1 MRKRSKRLCSL
12 LMALVMA
19 LSLLPTAVFAAEP
32 AEQTYVK
39 VTQKEELVTGKY
51 VLVASNGYALGALD
65 GTWITAVQPTVN
77 EDKIVNP
84 ESGVWTLTVGKD
96 GVQLTD
102 AAGKTVAPSG
112 SNNNGIKNAEYN
124 WAVEFADGKFQFKG
138 TGDDTVTLASNE
150 KSGNKFRAYK
160 NTTASGYPHEF
171 TLYKL
176 ETAEQE
182 KVATPTANVA
192 DGAEIEVGTKIEFS
206 CTTEGAKLY
215 YKTAG
220 TEYQEY
226 TGAIEATQ
234 IETYTVKATK
244 DGMADSDELTVS
256 VKVYQLVDKYVKADT
271 IDTGDRVVIYNAKNG
286 KIMTT
291 EATVYNDKDQ
301 LKSAAATVADG
312 VLSTEAENAAVLTVT
327 KDENDKYS
335 FATVDKYLY
344 MDNTHVRLVDEKGE
358 NTLFQL
364 ETATDGWF
372 IKADTA
378 NYNGKAQYME
388 FYADVF
394 TVFGMNSSKADIYTF
409 QFYKLTQEKNFIGGL
424 VPPPTPDPDPEPEEP
439 LFKDGEKVVIY
450 NPANMKAL
458 SSEYSGHYNTGV
470 DVTLT
475 NGKLTG
481 YTDAEVWTVGVNAD
495 GSYTFSTAEG
505 KKLSMGASYGSTP
518 LDDVNTA
525 WKITEAKTT
534 GCYYIQNAVRGNYL
548 EWYAEKG
555 NWSSFSSIGDNELL
569 FAQAFYRVQQSGIVT
584 SLSDGDTVVVF
595 NPANKKALSTEYDG
609 YYNKG
614 TDVTLADGKLSGYT
628 KADIWTVGVNEDGS
642 YTFSTAEG
650 KKLSM
655 GASYGSTPLDD
666 VNTAW
671 NVTAAKTEN
680 CFYIQNAVR
689 GNYLEWFAEKGNWS
703 SYNKISDEELFA
715 QQFYLVV
722 DDGAS
727 DQPFGDLPK
736 AGDMVVLYNQSAKGV
751 LAAQDANESP
761 SILGVSAEV
770 KDGKAIPANGGVV
783 FTVEANGEYLR
794 FRNETYGYLCSNG
807 TGNNAFYSKE
817 ASEDAD
823 WTVTDCS
830 GGVGGY
836 QMESRTAKFNGKYS
850 QFLEYF
856 SESYKTYSMNK
867 ATDYTIY
874 SFFFYPV
881 AEGVNVTGGIVNAPA
896 VDFGTILDAY
906 VGMDYTL
913 SFTVDAV
920 FGVQDL
926 TAKLGEE
933 ELTVT
938 KNGDA
943 YAVTIPVAMVTG
955 NKLTVTVSGTD
966 TKGVAFEGI
975 AVITVKDEPVIANVT
990 PVQGAETGESKR
1002 PAISAE
1008 IVNAGE
1014 NASVTMVLNGKTVE
1028 AAFDGKKITYTP
1040 AADLADGKVTV
1051 TVTVE
1056 RADGKKAE
1064 KTWSFTVG
1072 EAQYQL
1078 YFGQLHSHTQY
1089 SDGAGSL
1096 EDALA
1101 YVKALPAQDNVQFV
1115 AYTDHSNYFDK
1126 SGAAN
1131 PEGALYDMSKATEYS
1146 QETWKSYKDAVA
1158 AFNAEN
1164 AGKLVALAGFEMTW
1178 SGGPGHIN
1186 TFNTPGI
1193 VSRNN
1198 TTLNNKTGDAGMKA
1212 YYALLS
1218 QAEGADSISQFNHPG
1233 TTFGTFQ
1240 DFAYWDA
1247 VIDSRMYL
1255 VEVGNGEGQVGAGG
1269 YYPSYSEYIKA
1280 LDKGWH
1286 LAPSNNQDNHKG
1298 RWGNANDARD
1308 VILTDD
1314 FSEEGIY
1321 AALRAMR
1328 VYATE
1333 DKNLEIGYTV
1343 NGEMLGSTI
1352 SEVPEKLN
1360 FEISFYDPDKTES
1373 ISKVEL
1379 VVNSGKVAQSWS
1391 GAELAKGS
1399 VSVTLD
1405 PDYSY
1410 YFVRVTEGDGDIAV
1424 TAPVWV
1430 GETLK
1435 LGISDVTCS
1444 AATPVTDEE
1453 VTLTTTLFNSETSD
1467 ATIKSLTYTIGDKTI
1482 GEDTAAGTLEASSTK
1497 SVTFQYTPTAARMT
1511 TITVTV
1517 VLEQNGKEYTFT
1529 KDISLDVLDA
1539 DKLVYIGID
1548 ASHYNE
1554 YVAGNYK
1561 DSMGNFGALAAEY
1574 DVRTVQLNSSEE
1586 LIAACGNAKYKALI
1600 LTAPSRR
1607 LAAAQTDP
1615 RTYSE
1620 AELAAIAAF
1629 NAAGGTVILAGW
1641 SDNYENYDVIQN
1653 NSSIKH
1659 MAATQNDVLAA
1670 LGSHLRISDDAT
1682 YDDVRSAADG
1692 VDKWRLYF
1700 SDYNMENP
1708 LTDGV
1713 IYDAEH
1719 PYDKLYTERF
1729 SHYGGASIYAVDET
1743 GNAVSALPATVSP
1756 VVYGHATTYSVDVD
1770 SDGLGGAGTPKY
1782 TYAENDSRLMVMA
1795 TEQLEGK
1802 GLIVVSGAAFMSNF
1816 EVQAQVDNGA
1826 EKNYSN
1832 YRICENLVSLFNQAE
1847 ITPIAE
1853 VQAEKDEGVRFTIEG
1868 VVTSNASGYDKA
1880 TAFFDCIYVQDA
1892 TAGINAFPVA
1902 GEYKIGDVVRITG
1915 STSSYQGERQIAVK
1929 KIVKIGETTPVA
1941 PKAVTAAQLADQGFL
1956 GSLVTVEGTATKIE
1970 YANGLIQTIMVRDSS
1985 GKEARIF
1992 IDGYITTDKDVAN
2005 AEVGCRV
2012 KATGLASYDNTF
2024 VLADGTPV
2032 YQRIRIRDRADVVCT
2047 AGGGVTPVTPVTP
2060 TQPGLP
2066 FTDVSK
2072 GEWYY
2077 DGVNDLYR
2085 RGIMDGTTETLFAP
2099 SQGLSRGQLAMIFYR
2114 MAGEPEV
2121 TAKDT
2126 YSDVP
2131 AGLWCAKAVTWAS
2144 ANGLVLGYEDG
2155 TFRPDQPV
2163 QRQQLVAML
2172 FRYAAFCGMSAV
2184 TLEENLLS
2192 FQDVGAV
2199 SGYARPAMNWAVGQG
2214 ILLGSENYLMPRE
2227 QATRAQVAMVLHR
2240 YLTLLG

>member
-51 VLVASNGYALGALD
+51 VLVASNDYALGVLD
-65 GTWITAVQPTVN
+65 NGWITAVQPTVDEN
-77 EDKIVNP
+77 KIVNP
-84 ESGVWTLTVGKD
+84 ESGVWTLTVGKN

-102 AAGKTVAPSG
+102 AAGKTVAPKG
-112 SNNNGIKNAEYN
+112 GNANGIQEGTYN
-124 WAVEFADGKFQFKG
+124 WAMSFADGKFQFKG
-138 TGDDTVTLASNE
+138 TGEDTVTLASNE
-150 KSGNKFRAYK
+150 GAENKFRAYK
-160 NTTASGYPHEF
+160 NSTASGYPHEF

-176 ETAEQE
+176 E
-182 KVATPTANVA
+182 
-192 DGAEIEVGTKIEFS
+192 
-206 CTTEGAKLY
+206 
-215 YKTAG
+215 
-220 TEYQEY
+220 
-226 TGAIEATQ
+226 
-234 IETYTVKATK
+234 
-244 DGMADSDELTVS
+244 
-256 VKVYQLVDKYVKADT
+256 
-271 IDTGDRVVIYNAKNG
+271 
-286 KIMTT
+286 
-291 EATVYNDKDQ
+291 
-301 LKSAAATVADG
+301 AA
-312 VLSTEAENAAVLTVT
+312 
-327 KDENDKYS
+327 
-335 FATVDKYLY
+335 
-344 MDNTHVRLVDEKGE
+344 
-358 NTLFQL
+358 
-364 ETATDGWF
+364 
-372 IKADTA
+372 
-378 NYNGKAQYME
+378 
-388 FYADVF
+388 
-394 TVFGMNSSKADIYTF
+394 
-409 QFYKLTQEKNFIGGL
+409 
-424 VPPPTPDPDPEPEEP
+424 EPERE
-439 LFKDGEKVVIY
+439 
-450 NPANMKAL
+450 
-458 SSEYSGHYNTGV
+458 
-470 DVTLT
+470 
-475 NGKLTG
+475 
-481 YTDAEVWTVGVNAD
+481 
-495 GSYTFSTAEG
+495 
-505 KKLSMGASYGSTP
+505 
-518 LDDVNTA
+518 
-525 WKITEAKTT
+525 
-534 GCYYIQNAVRGNYL
+534 
-548 EWYAEKG
+548 
-555 NWSSFSSIGDNELL
+555 
-569 FAQAFYRVQQSGIVT
+569 SGIV
-584 SLSDGDTVVVF
+584 SAADLRNGDTVVIF
-595 NPANKKALSTEYDG
+595 NPANKKALSTEYKG
-609 YYNKG
+609 FSNKD
-614 TDVTLADGKLSGYT
+614 TNVTLADGKLSGYT
-628 KADIWTVGVNEDGS
+628 EADIWTVGINEDGT
-642 YTFSTAEG
+642 YTFATSDG
-650 KKLSM
+650 GKLSM
-655 GASYGSTPLDD
+655 DTGYASTPLDK
-666 VNTAW
+666 VNDAW
-671 NVTAAKTEN
+671 KIAAAKTDG
-680 CFYIQNAVR
+680 CYYIQNVGR
-689 GNYLEWFAEKGNWS
+689 GNYLEWYADETKWS
-703 SYNKISDEELFA
+703 SYGKIEDGTETLFA

-722 DDGAS
+722 DNGGESPDPEPEPEAGLADGKYIIYNPESGKAMSADATGTYYRAGKDVTVENGKVADPSEDIIWNVSSENGVYTITTADGKKLSMNDEKNSLPLDAANTTWKVEKATTEGCYYIINATRKGNSGDPYYVEWYAS
-727 DQPFGDLPK
+727 TSKGFEEFSTYFYNAANEGIYAMQFIPVEQPLVPDGKYVIYNPGSGKAMSADATGTYYRAGKDITVTDGKVTNPAADLIWNVSSQDGVYTITTASGSKLSMNDEKNSLPLDAANTTWKVEEATTEGCYYIINATRKGSSGDPYYVEWYANASKGFEEFSTYFYNAANEGIYAMQFIPAETSVTPPDTGDLPK
-736 AGDMVVLYNQSAKGV
+736 NGDTVVLYNQSAKGV

-807 TGNNAFYSKE
+807 TGNNAFYSKDF
-817 ASEDAD
+817 SEEGVTTDDAD

-881 AEGVNVTGGIVNAPA
+881 AEGVSVTGGIVNAPA

-920 FGVQDL
+920 FGVRDL

-938 KNGDA
+938 KNEDA
-943 YAVTIPVAMVTG
+943 YAVAIPVAMVTG
-955 NKLTVTVSGTD
+955 DKLTVTVSGTD

-975 AVITVKDEPVIANVT
+975 AVIPVKDEPVITNVT
-990 PVQGAETGESKR
+990 PAQGAETGESKR

-1014 NASVTMVLNGKTVE
+1014 NAGVTMALNGKTVE

-1040 AADLADGKVTV
+1040 TADLADGKVTV

-1164 AGKLVALAGFEMTW
+1164 AGSLVALAGFEMTW

-1198 TTLNNKTGDAGMKA
+1198 TTLNNKTSDAGMKA

-1255 VEVGNGEGQVGAGG
+1255 VEVGNGEGQIGAGG

-1360 FEISFYDPDKTES
+1360 FEISFYDPDKTDS

-1467 ATIKSLTYTIGDKTI
+1467 AEIKSLTYTIGGEVI
-1482 GEDTAAGTLEASSTK
+1482 GEDTTAGTLKASSTTDVEFK
-1497 SVTFQYTPTAARMT
+1497 YTPDKARMT

-1539 DKLVYIGID
+1539 NKLVYIGID

-1574 DVRTVQLNSSEE
+1574 DVRTVQLSSSEE

-1615 RTYSE
+1615 RTYSAE
-1620 AELAAIAAF
+1620 ELAAIKTF
-1629 NAAGGTVILAGW
+1629 NENGGTVILAGW
-1641 SDNYENYDVIQN
+1641 SDNYENYDVIQKN
-1653 NSSIKH
+1653 PAIKH
-1659 MAATQNDVLAA
+1659 MAETQNDVLEA

-2024 VLADGTPV
+2024 VLVDGTPV

>member
-39 VTQKEELVTGKY
+39 VTEAPEDW
-51 VLVASNGYALGALD
+51 S
-65 GTWITAVQPTVN
+65 GTYLIVN
-77 EDKIVNP
+77 EDNNAAFDGSLTALDAVN
-84 ESGVWTLTVGKD
+84 D
-96 GVQLTD
+96 Y
-102 AAGKTVAPSG
+102 KTVTIEEGTISTG
-112 SNNNGIKNAEYN
+112 SNIAFTIAKMDGGYFVKAASGKYIYQDSNTNG
-124 WAVEFADGKFQFKG
+124 
-138 TGDDTVTLASNE
+138 L
-150 KSGNKFRAYK
+150 KSGDTATANTITMNEDGTVNIVSGGAYLRFNANGDQMRFRYYK
-160 NTTASGYPHEF
+160 SSSYTNQQPI

-176 ETAEQE
+176 EA
-182 KVATPTANVA
+182 
-192 DGAEIEVGTKIEFS
+192 
-206 CTTEGAKLY
+206 
-215 YKTAG
+215 
-220 TEYQEY
+220 
-226 TGAIEATQ
+226 
-234 IETYTVKATK
+234 
-244 DGMADSDELTVS
+244 
-256 VKVYQLVDKYVKADT
+256 
-271 IDTGDRVVIYNAKNG
+271 
-286 KIMTT
+286 
-291 EATVYNDKDQ
+291 
-301 LKSAAATVADG
+301 SA
-312 VLSTEAENAAVLTVT
+312 
-327 KDENDKYS
+327 
-335 FATVDKYLY
+335 
-344 MDNTHVRLVDEKGE
+344 
-358 NTLFQL
+358 
-364 ETATDGWF
+364 
-372 IKADTA
+372 
-378 NYNGKAQYME
+378 
-388 FYADVF
+388 
-394 TVFGMNSSKADIYTF
+394 
-409 QFYKLTQEKNFIGGL
+409 
-424 VPPPTPDPDPEPEEP
+424 PERE
-439 LFKDGEKVVIY
+439 
-450 NPANMKAL
+450 
-458 SSEYSGHYNTGV
+458 
-470 DVTLT
+470 
-475 NGKLTG
+475 
-481 YTDAEVWTVGVNAD
+481 
-495 GSYTFSTAEG
+495 
-505 KKLSMGASYGSTP
+505 
-518 LDDVNTA
+518 
-525 WKITEAKTT
+525 
-534 GCYYIQNAVRGNYL
+534 
-548 EWYAEKG
+548 
-555 NWSSFSSIGDNELL
+555 
-569 FAQAFYRVQQSGIVT
+569 SGIV
-584 SLSDGDTVVVF
+584 SAADLRNGDTVVIF
-595 NPANKKALSTEYDG
+595 NPANGKALSTM
-609 YYNKG
+609 YNDFYNNG
-614 TDVTLADGKLSGYT
+614 TDVTLADGELSGYT
-628 KADIWTVGVNEDGS
+628 ATDIWTVGINEDGT
-642 YTFSTAEG
+642 YTFATSEG
-650 KKLSM
+650 KKLAMQDKFSSM
-655 GASYGSTPLDD
+655 PLEDKAATHTD
-666 VNTAW
+666 W
-671 NVTAAKTEN
+671 SVTAVTGKTDTYYIDNVYRAAEAGAK
-680 CFYIQNAVR
+680 
-689 GNYLEWFAEKGNWS
+689 NYRMQWDTGADYLNWS
-703 SYNKISDEELFA
+703 AYNGTGVNFE

-722 DDGAS
+722 DNGGENPDPEPEPEAGLADGKYIIYNPGSGKAMSADATGTYYRAGKDVTVENGKVADPAEDLIWNVSSENGVYTITTADGSKLSMNDEKNSLPLDAVNTTWKVEKATTEGCYYIINATRKGNSGDPYYVEWYAS
-727 DQPFGDLPK
+727 TSKGFEEFSTYFYNAANEGIYAMQFIPVEQPLVPDGKYVIYNPGSGKAMSADATGTYYRAGKDITVTDGKVTNPAADLIWNVSSQDGVYTITTASGSKLSMNDEKNSLPLDAANTTWKVEEATTEGCYYIINATRKGSSGDPYYVEWYANASKGFEEFSTYFYNAANEGIYAMQFIPAETSVTPPDTGDLPK
-736 AGDMVVLYNQSAKGV
+736 NGDTVVLYNQSAKGV

-881 AEGVNVTGGIVNAPA
+881 AEGISVTGGIVNAPA

-955 NKLTVTVSGTD
+955 DKLTVTVSGTD

-975 AVITVKDEPVIANVT
+975 AVIPVKDEPVITNVT
-990 PVQGAETGESKR
+990 PAQGAETGESKR

-1014 NASVTMVLNGKTVE
+1014 NAGVTMALNGKTVE

-1040 AADLADGKVTV
+1040 TADLADGKVTV

-1164 AGKLVALAGFEMTW
+1164 AGSLVALAGFEMTW

-1198 TTLNNKTGDAGMKA
+1198 TTLNNKTSDAGMKA

-1255 VEVGNGEGQVGAGG
+1255 VEVGNGEGQIGAGG

-1360 FEISFYDPDKTES
+1360 FEISFYDPDKTDS

-1410 YFVRVTEGDGDIAV
+1410 YFVRVAEGDGDIAV

-1444 AATPVTDEE
+1444 AATPVTKEE
-1453 VTLTTTLFNSETSD
+1453 LTLTTTLFNSETSD
-1467 ATIKSLTYTIGDKTI
+1467 AEIKSVTYTVGGEVI
-1482 GEDTAAGTLEASSTK
+1482 GEDTTAGTLEASSTK

-1615 RTYSE
+1615 RTYSAE
-1620 AELAAIAAF
+1620 ELAAIAAF

-1653 NSSIKH
+1653 NSNIKH

-1682 YDDVRSAADG
+1682 YDDIRSAADG

-1941 PKAVTAAQLADQGFL
+1941 PKTVTAAQLADQGFL

>member
-39 VTQKEELVTGKY
+39 VTEAPEDWSGTYLIVYETGKLILNGSLDTLDAKNNTVDVTIADAKIIGDY
-51 VLVASNGYALGALD
+51 AKYAFTVEKMENGYAIQSA
-65 GTWITAVQPTVN
+65 
-77 EDKIVNP
+77 
-84 ESGVWTLTVGKD
+84 SGKYISGK
-96 GVQLTD
+96 
-102 AAGKTVAPSG
+102 AG
-112 SNNNGIKNAEYN
+112 SNVLNSGTTQAVNTISMDAGAVSIISDSTALQYNVSGARFRYYRNADQN
-124 WAVEFADGKFQFKG
+124 PPA
-138 TGDDTVTLASNE
+138 
-150 KSGNKFRAYK
+150 
-160 NTTASGYPHEF
+160 
-171 TLYKL
+171 LYKL
-176 ETAEQE
+176 E
-182 KVATPTANVA
+182 
-192 DGAEIEVGTKIEFS
+192 
-206 CTTEGAKLY
+206 
-215 YKTAG
+215 
-220 TEYQEY
+220 
-226 TGAIEATQ
+226 
-234 IETYTVKATK
+234 
-244 DGMADSDELTVS
+244 VS
-256 VKVYQLVDKYVKADT
+256 A
-271 IDTGDRVVIYNAKNG
+271 
-286 KIMTT
+286 
-291 EATVYNDKDQ
+291 
-301 LKSAAATVADG
+301 
-312 VLSTEAENAAVLTVT
+312 
-327 KDENDKYS
+327 
-335 FATVDKYLY
+335 
-344 MDNTHVRLVDEKGE
+344 
-358 NTLFQL
+358 
-364 ETATDGWF
+364 
-372 IKADTA
+372 
-378 NYNGKAQYME
+378 
-388 FYADVF
+388 
-394 TVFGMNSSKADIYTF
+394 
-409 QFYKLTQEKNFIGGL
+409 
-424 VPPPTPDPDPEPEEP
+424 PERE
-439 LFKDGEKVVIY
+439 
-450 NPANMKAL
+450 
-458 SSEYSGHYNTGV
+458 
-470 DVTLT
+470 
-475 NGKLTG
+475 
-481 YTDAEVWTVGVNAD
+481 
-495 GSYTFSTAEG
+495 
-505 KKLSMGASYGSTP
+505 
-518 LDDVNTA
+518 
-525 WKITEAKTT
+525 
-534 GCYYIQNAVRGNYL
+534 
-548 EWYAEKG
+548 
-555 NWSSFSSIGDNELL
+555 
-569 FAQAFYRVQQSGIVT
+569 SGIV
-584 SLSDGDTVVVF
+584 SAADLRNGDTVVIF
-595 NPANKKALSTEYDG
+595 NPANGKALSTM
-609 YYNKG
+609 YNGFYNNG
-614 TDVTLADGKLSGYT
+614 TDVTLADGELSGYT
-628 KADIWTVGVNEDGS
+628 ATDIWTVGINEDGT
-642 YTFSTAEG
+642 YTFATSEG
-650 KKLSM
+650 KKLAMQDKFSSM
-655 GASYGSTPLDD
+655 PLEDKAATHTD
-666 VNTAW
+666 W
-671 NVTAAKTEN
+671 SVTAVTGKTDTYYIDNVYRAAEAGAK
-680 CFYIQNAVR
+680 
-689 GNYLEWFAEKGNWS
+689 NYRMQWDTRADYLNWS
-703 SYNKISDEELFA
+703 AYNGTGANFE

-722 DDGAS
+722 DNGGENPDPEPEPEAGLADGKYIIYNPGSGKAMSADATGTYYRAGKDITVTDGKVTNPAADLIWNVSSQDGVYTITTAS
-727 DQPFGDLPK
+727 GSKLSMNDEKNSLPLDAANTTWKVEEATTEGCYYIINATRKGSSGDPYYVEWYANASKGFEEFSTYFYNAANEGIYAMQFIPAETSVTPPDTGDLPK
-736 AGDMVVLYNQSAKGV
+736 NGDTVVLYNQSAKGV

-881 AEGVNVTGGIVNAPA
+881 AEGISVTGGIVNAPA

-955 NKLTVTVSGTD
+955 DKLTVTVSGTD

-975 AVITVKDEPVIANVT
+975 AVIPVKDEPVITNVT
-990 PVQGAETGESKR
+990 PAQGAETGESKR

-1014 NASVTMVLNGKTVE
+1014 NAGVTMALNGKTVE

-1040 AADLADGKVTV
+1040 TADLADGKVTV

-1164 AGKLVALAGFEMTW
+1164 AGSLVALAGFEMTW

-1198 TTLNNKTGDAGMKA
+1198 TTLNNKTSDAGMKA

-1255 VEVGNGEGQVGAGG
+1255 VEVGNGEGQIGAGG

-1360 FEISFYDPDKTES
+1360 FEISFYDPDKTDS

-1391 GAELAKGS
+1391 GAELVKGS

-1444 AATPVTDEE
+1444 AATPVTKEE
-1453 VTLTTTLFNSETSD
+1453 LTLTTTLFNSETSD
-1467 ATIKSLTYTIGDKTI
+1467 AEIESVTYTVGGEVI
-1482 GEDTAAGTLEASSTK
+1482 GEDTTAGTLEASSTK
-1497 SVTFQYTPTAARMT
+1497 SVTFQYTPTEARMT

-1600 LTAPSRR
+1600 LTVPSRR

-1653 NSSIKH
+1653 NKSIKH

-1941 PKAVTAAQLADQGFL
+1941 PKTVTAAQLADQGFL

>member
-39 VTQKEELVTGKY
+39 VTEAPEDW
-51 VLVASNGYALGALD
+51 S
-65 GTWITAVQPTVN
+65 GTYLIVN
-77 EDKIVNP
+77 EDNNAAFDGSLTALDAVN
-84 ESGVWTLTVGKD
+84 D
-96 GVQLTD
+96 Y
-102 AAGKTVAPSG
+102 KTVTIEEGTISTG
-112 SNNNGIKNAEYN
+112 SNIAFTIAKMDGGYFVKAASGKYIYQDSNTNG
-124 WAVEFADGKFQFKG
+124 
-138 TGDDTVTLASNE
+138 L
-150 KSGNKFRAYK
+150 KSGDTATANTITMNEDGTVNIVSGGAYLRFNANGDQMRFRYYK
-160 NTTASGYPHEF
+160 SSSYTNQQPI

-176 ETAEQE
+176 EA
-182 KVATPTANVA
+182 
-192 DGAEIEVGTKIEFS
+192 
-206 CTTEGAKLY
+206 
-215 YKTAG
+215 
-220 TEYQEY
+220 
-226 TGAIEATQ
+226 
-234 IETYTVKATK
+234 
-244 DGMADSDELTVS
+244 
-256 VKVYQLVDKYVKADT
+256 
-271 IDTGDRVVIYNAKNG
+271 
-286 KIMTT
+286 
-291 EATVYNDKDQ
+291 
-301 LKSAAATVADG
+301 SA
-312 VLSTEAENAAVLTVT
+312 
-327 KDENDKYS
+327 
-335 FATVDKYLY
+335 
-344 MDNTHVRLVDEKGE
+344 
-358 NTLFQL
+358 
-364 ETATDGWF
+364 
-372 IKADTA
+372 
-378 NYNGKAQYME
+378 
-388 FYADVF
+388 
-394 TVFGMNSSKADIYTF
+394 
-409 QFYKLTQEKNFIGGL
+409 
-424 VPPPTPDPDPEPEEP
+424 PERE
-439 LFKDGEKVVIY
+439 
-450 NPANMKAL
+450 
-458 SSEYSGHYNTGV
+458 
-470 DVTLT
+470 
-475 NGKLTG
+475 
-481 YTDAEVWTVGVNAD
+481 
-495 GSYTFSTAEG
+495 
-505 KKLSMGASYGSTP
+505 
-518 LDDVNTA
+518 
-525 WKITEAKTT
+525 
-534 GCYYIQNAVRGNYL
+534 
-548 EWYAEKG
+548 
-555 NWSSFSSIGDNELL
+555 
-569 FAQAFYRVQQSGIVT
+569 SGIV
-584 SLSDGDTVVVF
+584 SAADLRNGDTVVIF
-595 NPANKKALSTEYDG
+595 NPANGKALSTM
-609 YYNKG
+609 YNGFYNNG
-614 TDVTLADGKLSGYT
+614 TDVTLADGELSGYT
-628 KADIWTVGVNEDGS
+628 ATDIWTVGINEDGT
-642 YTFSTAEG
+642 YTFATSEG
-650 KKLSM
+650 KKLAMQDKFSSM
-655 GASYGSTPLDD
+655 PLEDKAAPHTD
-666 VNTAW
+666 W
-671 NVTAAKTEN
+671 SVTAVTGKTDTYYIDNVYRAAEAGAK
-680 CFYIQNAVR
+680 
-689 GNYLEWFAEKGNWS
+689 NYRMQWDTRADYLNWS
-703 SYNKISDEELFA
+703 AYNGTGVNFE

-722 DDGAS
+722 DNGGESPDPEPEPEAGLADGKYIIYNPESGKAMSADATGTYYRAGKDVTVENGKVADPSEDIIWNVSSENGVYTITTADGKKLSMNDEKNSLPLDAANTTWKVEKATTEGCYYIINATRKGNSGDPYYVEWYAS
-727 DQPFGDLPK
+727 TSKGFEEFSTYFYNAANEGIYAMQFIPVEQPLVPDGKYVIYNPGSGKAMSADATGTYYRAGKDITVTDGKVTNPAADLIWNVSSQDGVYTITTASGSKLSMNDEKNSLPLDAANTTWKVEEATTEGCYYIINATRKGSSGDPYYVEWYANASKGFEEFSTYFYNAANEGIYAMQFIPAETSVTPPDTGLPK
-736 AGDMVVLYNQSAKGV
+736 NGDTVVLYNQSAKGV

-770 KDGKAIPANGGVV
+770 KDGKAIPANGGAV

-807 TGNNAFYSKE
+807 TGNNAFYSKDF
-817 ASEDAD
+817 SEEGVTTDDAD

-881 AEGVNVTGGIVNAPA
+881 AEGISVTGGIVNAPA

-920 FGVQDL
+920 FGIAGEL

-990 PVQGAETGESKR
+990 PAQGAETGESKR

-1014 NASVTMVLNGKTVE
+1014 NASVTMVLNGTEVDAVYE
-1028 AAFDGKKITYTP
+1028 NGKITYTP

-1051 TVTVE
+1051 TVSVV
-1056 RADGKKAE
+1056 RADEKTAE

-1164 AGKLVALAGFEMTW
+1164 AGSLVALAGFEMTW

-1198 TTLNNKTGDAGMKA
+1198 TTLNNKTSDAGMKA

-1233 TTFGTFQ
+1233 TTFGTFS

-1360 FEISFYDPDKTES
+1360 FEISFYDPDKTDS

-1391 GAELAKGS
+1391 GAELVKGS

-1444 AATPVTDEE
+1444 AATPVTKEE
-1453 VTLTTTLFNSETSD
+1453 LTLTTTLFNSETSD
-1467 ATIKSLTYTIGDKTI
+1467 AEIKSVTYTVGGEVI
-1482 GEDTAAGTLEASSTK
+1482 GEDTTAGTLEASSTK

-1653 NSSIKH
+1653 NKSIKH

-1941 PKAVTAAQLADQGFL
+1941 PKTVTAAQLADQGFL

>member
-39 VTQKEELVTGKY
+39 VTEAPEDW
-51 VLVASNGYALGALD
+51 S
-65 GTWITAVQPTVN
+65 GTYLIVN
-77 EDKIVNP
+77 EDNNAAFDGSLTALDAVN
-84 ESGVWTLTVGKD
+84 D
-96 GVQLTD
+96 Y
-102 AAGKTVAPSG
+102 KTVTIEEGTISTG
-112 SNNNGIKNAEYN
+112 SNIAFTIAKMDGGYFVKAASGKYIYQDSNTNG
-124 WAVEFADGKFQFKG
+124 
-138 TGDDTVTLASNE
+138 L
-150 KSGNKFRAYK
+150 KSGDTATANTITMNEDGTVNIVSGGAYLRFNANGDQMRFRYYK
-160 NTTASGYPHEF
+160 SSSYTNQQPI

-176 ETAEQE
+176 EA
-182 KVATPTANVA
+182 
-192 DGAEIEVGTKIEFS
+192 
-206 CTTEGAKLY
+206 
-215 YKTAG
+215 
-220 TEYQEY
+220 
-226 TGAIEATQ
+226 
-234 IETYTVKATK
+234 
-244 DGMADSDELTVS
+244 
-256 VKVYQLVDKYVKADT
+256 
-271 IDTGDRVVIYNAKNG
+271 
-286 KIMTT
+286 
-291 EATVYNDKDQ
+291 
-301 LKSAAATVADG
+301 SA
-312 VLSTEAENAAVLTVT
+312 
-327 KDENDKYS
+327 
-335 FATVDKYLY
+335 
-344 MDNTHVRLVDEKGE
+344 
-358 NTLFQL
+358 
-364 ETATDGWF
+364 
-372 IKADTA
+372 
-378 NYNGKAQYME
+378 
-388 FYADVF
+388 
-394 TVFGMNSSKADIYTF
+394 
-409 QFYKLTQEKNFIGGL
+409 
-424 VPPPTPDPDPEPEEP
+424 PERE
-439 LFKDGEKVVIY
+439 
-450 NPANMKAL
+450 
-458 SSEYSGHYNTGV
+458 
-470 DVTLT
+470 
-475 NGKLTG
+475 
-481 YTDAEVWTVGVNAD
+481 
-495 GSYTFSTAEG
+495 
-505 KKLSMGASYGSTP
+505 
-518 LDDVNTA
+518 
-525 WKITEAKTT
+525 
-534 GCYYIQNAVRGNYL
+534 
-548 EWYAEKG
+548 
-555 NWSSFSSIGDNELL
+555 
-569 FAQAFYRVQQSGIVT
+569 SGIV
-584 SLSDGDTVVVF
+584 SAADLRNGDTVVIF
-595 NPANKKALSTEYDG
+595 NPANGKALSTM
-609 YYNKG
+609 YNGFYNNG
-614 TDVTLADGKLSGYT
+614 TDVTLADGELSGYT
-628 KADIWTVGVNEDGS
+628 ATDIWTVGINEDGT
-642 YTFSTAEG
+642 YTFATSEG
-650 KKLSM
+650 KKLAMQDKFSSM
-655 GASYGSTPLDD
+655 PLEDKAATHTD
-666 VNTAW
+666 W
-671 NVTAAKTEN
+671 SVTAVTGKTDTYYIDNVYRAAEAGAK
-680 CFYIQNAVR
+680 
-689 GNYLEWFAEKGNWS
+689 NYRMQWDTRADYLNWS
-703 SYNKISDEELFA
+703 AYNGTGVNFE

-722 DDGAS
+722 DNGGENPDPEPEPEAGLADGKYIIYNPGSGKAMSADATGTYYRAGKDVTVENGKVADPAEDLIWNVSSENGVYTITTADGSKLSMNDEKNSLPLDAANTTWKVEKATTEGCYYIINATRKGNSGDPYYVEWYAS
-727 DQPFGDLPK
+727 TSKGFEEFSTYFYNAANEGIYAMQFIPVEQPLVPDGKYVIYNPGSGKAMSADATGTYYRAGKDITVTDGKVTNPAADLIWNVSSQDGVYTITTASGSKLSMNDEKNSLPLDAANTTWKVEEATTEGCYYIINATRKGSSGDPYYVEWYANASKGFEEFSTYFYNAANEGIYAMQFIPAETSVTPPDTGDLPK
-736 AGDMVVLYNQSAKGV
+736 NGDTVVLYNQSAKGV

-881 AEGVNVTGGIVNAPA
+881 AEGISVTGGIVNAPA

-955 NKLTVTVSGTD
+955 DKLTVTVSGTD

-975 AVITVKDEPVIANVT
+975 AVIPVKDEPVITNVT
-990 PVQGAETGESKR
+990 PAQGAETGESKR

-1014 NASVTMVLNGKTVE
+1014 NAGVTMALNGKTVE

-1040 AADLADGKVTV
+1040 TADLADGKVTV

-1164 AGKLVALAGFEMTW
+1164 AGSLVALAGFEMTW

-1198 TTLNNKTGDAGMKA
+1198 TTLNNKTSDAGMKA

-1255 VEVGNGEGQVGAGG
+1255 VEVGNGEGQIGAGG

-1343 NGEMLGSTI
+1343 NEEMLGSTI

-1360 FEISFYDPDKTES
+1360 FEISFYDPDKTDS

-1444 AATPVTDEE
+1444 AATPVTKEE
-1453 VTLTTTLFNSETSD
+1453 LTLTTTLFNSETSD
-1467 ATIKSLTYTIGDKTI
+1467 AEIKSVTYTVGGEVI
-1482 GEDTAAGTLEASSTK
+1482 GEDTTAGTLEASSTK

-1615 RTYSE
+1615 RTYSAE
-1620 AELAAIAAF
+1620 ELAAIAAF

-1653 NSSIKH
+1653 NKSIKH

-1880 TAFFDCIYVQDA
+1880 TAFFDCIYVQDV

-1941 PKAVTAAQLADQGFL
+1941 PKTVTAAQLADQGFL

>member
-39 VTQKEELVTGKY
+39 VTEAPEDWSGTYLIVYETGKLILNGSLDTLDAKNNTVDVTIADAKIIGDY
-51 VLVASNGYALGALD
+51 AKYAFTVEKMENGYAIQSA
-65 GTWITAVQPTVN
+65 
-77 EDKIVNP
+77 
-84 ESGVWTLTVGKD
+84 SGKYISGK
-96 GVQLTD
+96 
-102 AAGKTVAPSG
+102 AG
-112 SNNNGIKNAEYN
+112 SNVLNSGTTQAVNTISMDAGAVSIISDSTALQYNVSGARFRYYRNADQN
-124 WAVEFADGKFQFKG
+124 PPA
-138 TGDDTVTLASNE
+138 
-150 KSGNKFRAYK
+150 
-160 NTTASGYPHEF
+160 
-171 TLYKL
+171 LYKL
-176 ETAEQE
+176 EA
-182 KVATPTANVA
+182 
-192 DGAEIEVGTKIEFS
+192 
-206 CTTEGAKLY
+206 
-215 YKTAG
+215 
-220 TEYQEY
+220 
-226 TGAIEATQ
+226 
-234 IETYTVKATK
+234 
-244 DGMADSDELTVS
+244 
-256 VKVYQLVDKYVKADT
+256 
-271 IDTGDRVVIYNAKNG
+271 
-286 KIMTT
+286 
-291 EATVYNDKDQ
+291 
-301 LKSAAATVADG
+301 SA
-312 VLSTEAENAAVLTVT
+312 
-327 KDENDKYS
+327 
-335 FATVDKYLY
+335 
-344 MDNTHVRLVDEKGE
+344 
-358 NTLFQL
+358 
-364 ETATDGWF
+364 
-372 IKADTA
+372 
-378 NYNGKAQYME
+378 
-388 FYADVF
+388 
-394 TVFGMNSSKADIYTF
+394 
-409 QFYKLTQEKNFIGGL
+409 
-424 VPPPTPDPDPEPEEP
+424 PERE
-439 LFKDGEKVVIY
+439 
-450 NPANMKAL
+450 
-458 SSEYSGHYNTGV
+458 
-470 DVTLT
+470 
-475 NGKLTG
+475 
-481 YTDAEVWTVGVNAD
+481 
-495 GSYTFSTAEG
+495 
-505 KKLSMGASYGSTP
+505 
-518 LDDVNTA
+518 
-525 WKITEAKTT
+525 
-534 GCYYIQNAVRGNYL
+534 
-548 EWYAEKG
+548 
-555 NWSSFSSIGDNELL
+555 
-569 FAQAFYRVQQSGIVT
+569 SGIV
-584 SLSDGDTVVVF
+584 SAADLRNGDTVVIF
-595 NPANKKALSTEYDG
+595 NPANGKALSTM
-609 YYNKG
+609 YNGFYNNG
-614 TDVTLADGKLSGYT
+614 TDVTLADGELSGYT
-628 KADIWTVGVNEDGS
+628 ATDIWTVGINEDGT
-642 YTFSTAEG
+642 YTFATSEG
-650 KKLSM
+650 KKLAMQDKFSSM
-655 GASYGSTPLDD
+655 PLEDK
-666 VNTAW
+666 TATHTDW
-671 NVTAAKTEN
+671 SVTAVTGKTDTYYIDNVYRAAEAGAK
-680 CFYIQNAVR
+680 
-689 GNYLEWFAEKGNWS
+689 NYRMQWDTRADYLNWS
-703 SYNKISDEELFA
+703 AYNGTGVNFE

-722 DDGAS
+722 DNGGENPDPEPEPEAGLADGKYIIYNPGSGKAMSADATGTYYRAGKDVTVENGKVADPAEDLIWNVSSENGVYTITTADGSKLSMNDEKNSLPLDAANTTWKVEKATTEGCYYIINATRKGNSGDPYYVEWYAS
-727 DQPFGDLPK
+727 TSKGFEEFSTYFYNAANEGIYAMQFIPVEQPLVPDGKYVIYNPGSGKAMSADATGTYYRAGKDITVTDGKVTNPAADLIWNVSSQDGVYTITTASGSKLSMNDEKNSLPLDAANTTWKVEEATTEGCYYIINATRKGSSGDPYYVEWYANASKGFEEFSTYFYNAANEGIYAMQFIPAETSVTPPDTGDLPK
-736 AGDMVVLYNQSAKGV
+736 NGDTVVLYNQSAKGV

-807 TGNNAFYSKE
+807 TGNNAFYSKG

-881 AEGVNVTGGIVNAPA
+881 AEGISVTGGIVNAPA

-955 NKLTVTVSGTD
+955 DKLTVTVSGTD
-966 TKGVAFEGI
+966 TKGVAFGGI
-975 AVITVKDEPVIANVT
+975 AVIPVKDEPVITNVT
-990 PVQGAETGESKR
+990 PAQGAETGESKR

-1014 NASVTMVLNGKTVE
+1014 NAGVTMALNGKTVE

-1040 AADLADGKVTV
+1040 TADLADGKVTV

-1101 YVKALPAQDNVQFV
+1101 YVKALSAQDNVQFV

-1164 AGKLVALAGFEMTW
+1164 AGSLVALAGFEMTW

-1198 TTLNNKTGDAGMKA
+1198 TTLNNKTSDAGMKA

-1255 VEVGNGEGQVGAGG
+1255 VEVGNGEGQIGAGG

-1360 FEISFYDPDKTES
+1360 FEISFYDPDKTDS

-1391 GAELAKGS
+1391 GAELVKGS

-1444 AATPVTDEE
+1444 AATPVTKEE
-1453 VTLTTTLFNSETSD
+1453 LTLTTTLFNSETSD
-1467 ATIKSLTYTIGDKTI
+1467 AEIKSVTYTVGGEVI
-1482 GEDTAAGTLEASSTK
+1482 GEDTTAGTLEASSTK

-1615 RTYSE
+1615 RTYSAE
-1620 AELAAIAAF
+1620 ELAAIAAF

-1653 NSSIKH
+1653 NSHIKH

-1729 SHYGGASIYAVDET
+1729 SLYGGASIYAVDET

-1770 SDGLGGAGTPKY
+1770 KDGLGGAGTPKY

-1802 GLIVVSGAAFMSNF
+1802 GLIVVSGAAFISNF

-1929 KIVKIGETTPVA
+1929 KIVKIGETTPVG

>member
-39 VTQKEELVTGKY
+39 VTEAPEDWSGTYLIVYETGKLILNGSLDTLDAKNNTVDVTIADAKIIGDY
-51 VLVASNGYALGALD
+51 AKYAFTVEKMENGYAIQSA
-65 GTWITAVQPTVN
+65 
-77 EDKIVNP
+77 
-84 ESGVWTLTVGKD
+84 SGKYISGK
-96 GVQLTD
+96 
-102 AAGKTVAPSG
+102 AG
-112 SNNNGIKNAEYN
+112 SNVLNSGTTQAVNTISMDAGAVSIISDSTALQYNVSGARFRYYRNADQN
-124 WAVEFADGKFQFKG
+124 PPA
-138 TGDDTVTLASNE
+138 
-150 KSGNKFRAYK
+150 
-160 NTTASGYPHEF
+160 
-171 TLYKL
+171 LYKL
-176 ETAEQE
+176 EA
-182 KVATPTANVA
+182 
-192 DGAEIEVGTKIEFS
+192 
-206 CTTEGAKLY
+206 
-215 YKTAG
+215 
-220 TEYQEY
+220 
-226 TGAIEATQ
+226 
-234 IETYTVKATK
+234 
-244 DGMADSDELTVS
+244 
-256 VKVYQLVDKYVKADT
+256 
-271 IDTGDRVVIYNAKNG
+271 
-286 KIMTT
+286 
-291 EATVYNDKDQ
+291 
-301 LKSAAATVADG
+301 SA
-312 VLSTEAENAAVLTVT
+312 
-327 KDENDKYS
+327 
-335 FATVDKYLY
+335 
-344 MDNTHVRLVDEKGE
+344 
-358 NTLFQL
+358 
-364 ETATDGWF
+364 
-372 IKADTA
+372 
-378 NYNGKAQYME
+378 
-388 FYADVF
+388 
-394 TVFGMNSSKADIYTF
+394 
-409 QFYKLTQEKNFIGGL
+409 
-424 VPPPTPDPDPEPEEP
+424 PERE
-439 LFKDGEKVVIY
+439 
-450 NPANMKAL
+450 
-458 SSEYSGHYNTGV
+458 
-470 DVTLT
+470 
-475 NGKLTG
+475 
-481 YTDAEVWTVGVNAD
+481 
-495 GSYTFSTAEG
+495 
-505 KKLSMGASYGSTP
+505 
-518 LDDVNTA
+518 
-525 WKITEAKTT
+525 
-534 GCYYIQNAVRGNYL
+534 
-548 EWYAEKG
+548 
-555 NWSSFSSIGDNELL
+555 
-569 FAQAFYRVQQSGIVT
+569 SGIV
-584 SLSDGDTVVVF
+584 SAADLRNGDTVVIF
-595 NPANKKALSTEYDG
+595 NPANGKALSTM
-609 YYNKG
+609 YNDFYNNG
-614 TDVTLADGKLSGYT
+614 TDVTLADGELSGYT
-628 KADIWTVGVNEDGS
+628 ATDIWTVGINEDGT
-642 YTFSTAEG
+642 YTFATSEG
-650 KKLSM
+650 KKLAMQDKFSSM
-655 GASYGSTPLDD
+655 PLEDKAATHTD
-666 VNTAW
+666 W
-671 NVTAAKTEN
+671 SVTAVTGKTDTYYIDNVYRAAEAGAK
-680 CFYIQNAVR
+680 
-689 GNYLEWFAEKGNWS
+689 NYRMQWDTGADYLNWS
-703 SYNKISDEELFA
+703 AYNGTGVNFE

-722 DDGAS
+722 DNGGENPDPEPEPEAGLADGKYIIYNPGSGKAMSADATGTYYRAGKDVTVENGKVADPAEDLIWNVSSENGVYTITTADGSKLSMNDEKNSLPLDAANTTWKVEKATTEGCYYIINATRKGNSGDPYYVEWYAS
-727 DQPFGDLPK
+727 TSKGFEEFSTYFYNAANEGIYAMQFIPVEQPLVPDGKYVIYNPGSGKAMSADATGTYYRAGKDITVTDGKVTNPAADLIWNVSSQDGVYTITTASGSKLSMNDEKNSLPLDAANTTWKVEEATTEGCYYIINATRKGSSGDPYYVEWYANASKGFEEFSTYFYNAANEGIYAMQFIPAETSVTPPDTGDLPK
-736 AGDMVVLYNQSAKGV
+736 NGDTVVLYNQSAKGV

-881 AEGVNVTGGIVNAPA
+881 AEGVSVTGGIVNAPA

-955 NKLTVTVSGTD
+955 DKLTVTVSGTD

-975 AVITVKDEPVIANVT
+975 AVIPVKDEPVITNVT
-990 PVQGAETGESKR
+990 PAQGAETGESKR

-1014 NASVTMVLNGKTVE
+1014 NAGVTMALNGKTVE

-1040 AADLADGKVTV
+1040 TADLADGKVTV

-1164 AGKLVALAGFEMTW
+1164 AGSLVALAGFEMTW

-1198 TTLNNKTGDAGMKA
+1198 TTLNNKTSDAGMKA

-1255 VEVGNGEGQVGAGG
+1255 VEVGNGEGQIGAGG

-1360 FEISFYDPDKTES
+1360 FEISFYDPDKTDS

-1391 GAELAKGS
+1391 GAELVKGS

-1444 AATPVTDEE
+1444 AATPVTKEE
-1453 VTLTTTLFNSETSD
+1453 LTLTTTLFNSETSD
-1467 ATIKSLTYTIGDKTI
+1467 AEIKSVTYTVGGEVI
-1482 GEDTAAGTLEASSTK
+1482 GEDTTAGTLEASSTK

-1615 RTYSE
+1615 RTYSAE
-1620 AELAAIAAF
+1620 ELAAIAAF

-1653 NSSIKH
+1653 NSHIKH

-1682 YDDVRSAADG
+1682 YDDIRSAADG

-1832 YRICENLVSLFNQAE
+1832 YRLCENLVSLFNQAE

-1941 PKAVTAAQLADQGFL
+1941 PKTVTAAQLADQGFL

-2192 FQDVGAV
+2192 FRDVGAV

>member
-39 VTQKEELVTGKY
+39 VTEAPEDW
-51 VLVASNGYALGALD
+51 S
-65 GTWITAVQPTVN
+65 GTYLIVN
-77 EDKIVNP
+77 EDNNAAFDGSLTALDAVN
-84 ESGVWTLTVGKD
+84 D
-96 GVQLTD
+96 Y
-102 AAGKTVAPSG
+102 KTVTIEEGTISTG
-112 SNNNGIKNAEYN
+112 SNIAFTIAKMDGGYFVKAASGKYIYQDSNTNG
-124 WAVEFADGKFQFKG
+124 
-138 TGDDTVTLASNE
+138 L
-150 KSGNKFRAYK
+150 KSGDTATANTITMNEDGTVNIVSGGAYLRFNANGDQMRFRYYK
-160 NTTASGYPHEF
+160 SSSYTNQQPI

-176 ETAEQE
+176 EA
-182 KVATPTANVA
+182 
-192 DGAEIEVGTKIEFS
+192 
-206 CTTEGAKLY
+206 
-215 YKTAG
+215 
-220 TEYQEY
+220 
-226 TGAIEATQ
+226 
-234 IETYTVKATK
+234 
-244 DGMADSDELTVS
+244 
-256 VKVYQLVDKYVKADT
+256 
-271 IDTGDRVVIYNAKNG
+271 
-286 KIMTT
+286 
-291 EATVYNDKDQ
+291 
-301 LKSAAATVADG
+301 SA
-312 VLSTEAENAAVLTVT
+312 
-327 KDENDKYS
+327 
-335 FATVDKYLY
+335 
-344 MDNTHVRLVDEKGE
+344 
-358 NTLFQL
+358 
-364 ETATDGWF
+364 
-372 IKADTA
+372 
-378 NYNGKAQYME
+378 
-388 FYADVF
+388 
-394 TVFGMNSSKADIYTF
+394 
-409 QFYKLTQEKNFIGGL
+409 
-424 VPPPTPDPDPEPEEP
+424 PERE
-439 LFKDGEKVVIY
+439 
-450 NPANMKAL
+450 
-458 SSEYSGHYNTGV
+458 
-470 DVTLT
+470 
-475 NGKLTG
+475 
-481 YTDAEVWTVGVNAD
+481 
-495 GSYTFSTAEG
+495 
-505 KKLSMGASYGSTP
+505 
-518 LDDVNTA
+518 
-525 WKITEAKTT
+525 
-534 GCYYIQNAVRGNYL
+534 
-548 EWYAEKG
+548 
-555 NWSSFSSIGDNELL
+555 
-569 FAQAFYRVQQSGIVT
+569 SGIV
-584 SLSDGDTVVVF
+584 SAADLRNGDTVVIF
-595 NPANKKALSTEYDG
+595 NPANGKAMSTT
-609 YYNKG
+609 YNDFYNNG

-628 KADIWTVGVNEDGS
+628 ATDIWTVGINEDGT
-642 YTFSTAEG
+642 YTFATSEG
-650 KKLSM
+650 KKLAMQDKFSSM
-655 GASYGSTPLDD
+655 PLEDEAATHTD
-666 VNTAW
+666 W
-671 NVTAAKTEN
+671 SVTAVTGKTDTYYIDNVYRAAEAGAK
-680 CFYIQNAVR
+680 
-689 GNYLEWFAEKGNWS
+689 NYRMQWDTRADYLNWS
-703 SYNKISDEELFA
+703 AYNGTGVNFE

-722 DDGAS
+722 DNGGENPDPEPEPEAGLADGKYIIYNPGSGKAMSADATGTYYRAGKDVTVENGKVADPAEDLIWNVSSENGVYTITTADGKKLSMNDEKNSLPLDAANTTWKVEKATTEGCYYIISATRKGSSGDPYYVEWYANTSKGFEEFSTYFYNAANEGIYAMQFIPVEQPLVPDGKYVIYNPGSGKAMSADATGTYYRAGKDITVTDGKVTNPAADLIWNVSSQDGVYTITTAS
-727 DQPFGDLPK
+727 GSKLSMNDEKNSLPLDAANTTWMVEEATTEGCYYIINATRKGSSGDPYYVEWYANASKGFEEFSTYFYNAANEGIYAMQFIPAETSVTPPDTGDLPK
-736 AGDMVVLYNQSAKGV
+736 NGDKVVLYNQSAKGV

-955 NKLTVTVSGTD
+955 DKLTVTVSGTD

-975 AVITVKDEPVIANVT
+975 AVIPVKDEPVITNVT
-990 PVQGAETGESKR
+990 PAQGAETGESKR

-1014 NASVTMVLNGKTVE
+1014 NAGVTMALNGKTVE

-1040 AADLADGKVTV
+1040 TADLADGKVTV

-1164 AGKLVALAGFEMTW
+1164 AGSLVALAGFEMTW

-1186 TFNTPGI
+1186 TFDTPGI

-1255 VEVGNGEGQVGAGG
+1255 VEVGNGEGQIGAGG

-1360 FEISFYDPDKTES
+1360 FEISFYDPDKTDS

-1444 AATPVTDEE
+1444 AATPVTKEE
-1453 VTLTTTLFNSETSD
+1453 LTLTTTLFNSETSD
-1467 ATIKSLTYTIGDKTI
+1467 AEIKSLTYTIGGEVI
-1482 GEDTAAGTLEASSTK
+1482 GEDTTAGTLKASSTTDVEFK
-1497 SVTFQYTPTAARMT
+1497 YTPDKARMT

-1615 RTYSE
+1615 RTYSAE
-1620 AELAAIAAF
+1620 ELAAIAAF

-1653 NSSIKH
+1653 DSNIKH

-1682 YDDVRSAADG
+1682 YDDIRSAADG

-1743 GNAVSALPATVSP
+1743 GNAVSVLPATVSP

>member
-39 VTQKEELVTGKY
+39 VTEAPEDWSGTYLIVYETGKLILNGSLDTLDAKNNTVDVTIADAKIIGDY
-51 VLVASNGYALGALD
+51 AKYAFTVEKMENGYAIQSA
-65 GTWITAVQPTVN
+65 
-77 EDKIVNP
+77 
-84 ESGVWTLTVGKD
+84 SGKYISGK
-96 GVQLTD
+96 
-102 AAGKTVAPSG
+102 AG
-112 SNNNGIKNAEYN
+112 SNVLNSGTTQAVNTISMDAGAVSIISDSTALQYNVSGARFRYYRNADQN
-124 WAVEFADGKFQFKG
+124 PPA
-138 TGDDTVTLASNE
+138 
-150 KSGNKFRAYK
+150 
-160 NTTASGYPHEF
+160 
-171 TLYKL
+171 LYKL
-176 ETAEQE
+176 EA
-182 KVATPTANVA
+182 
-192 DGAEIEVGTKIEFS
+192 
-206 CTTEGAKLY
+206 
-215 YKTAG
+215 
-220 TEYQEY
+220 
-226 TGAIEATQ
+226 
-234 IETYTVKATK
+234 
-244 DGMADSDELTVS
+244 
-256 VKVYQLVDKYVKADT
+256 
-271 IDTGDRVVIYNAKNG
+271 
-286 KIMTT
+286 
-291 EATVYNDKDQ
+291 
-301 LKSAAATVADG
+301 SA
-312 VLSTEAENAAVLTVT
+312 
-327 KDENDKYS
+327 
-335 FATVDKYLY
+335 
-344 MDNTHVRLVDEKGE
+344 
-358 NTLFQL
+358 
-364 ETATDGWF
+364 
-372 IKADTA
+372 
-378 NYNGKAQYME
+378 
-388 FYADVF
+388 
-394 TVFGMNSSKADIYTF
+394 
-409 QFYKLTQEKNFIGGL
+409 
-424 VPPPTPDPDPEPEEP
+424 PERE
-439 LFKDGEKVVIY
+439 
-450 NPANMKAL
+450 
-458 SSEYSGHYNTGV
+458 
-470 DVTLT
+470 
-475 NGKLTG
+475 
-481 YTDAEVWTVGVNAD
+481 
-495 GSYTFSTAEG
+495 
-505 KKLSMGASYGSTP
+505 
-518 LDDVNTA
+518 
-525 WKITEAKTT
+525 
-534 GCYYIQNAVRGNYL
+534 
-548 EWYAEKG
+548 
-555 NWSSFSSIGDNELL
+555 
-569 FAQAFYRVQQSGIVT
+569 SGIV
-584 SLSDGDTVVVF
+584 SAADLQNGDTVVIF
-595 NPANKKALSTEYDG
+595 NPANGKAMSTT
-609 YYNKG
+609 YNDFYNNG

-628 KADIWTVGVNEDGS
+628 ATDIWTVGINEDGT
-642 YTFSTAEG
+642 YTFATSEG
-650 KKLSM
+650 KKLAMQDKFSSM
-655 GASYGSTPLDD
+655 PLEDEAATHTD
-666 VNTAW
+666 W
-671 NVTAAKTEN
+671 SVTAVTGKTDTYYIDNVYRAAEAGAK
-680 CFYIQNAVR
+680 
-689 GNYLEWFAEKGNWS
+689 NYRMQWDTRADYLNWS
-703 SYNKISDEELFA
+703 AYNGTGVNFE

-722 DDGAS
+722 DNGGENPDPEPEPEAGLADGKYIIYNPGSGKAMSADATGTYYRAGKDVTVENGKVADPAEDLIWNVSSENGVYTITTADGKKLSMNDEKNSLPLDAANTTWKVEKATTEGCYYIISATRKGSSGDPYYVEWYANTSKGFEEFSTYFYNAANEGIYAMQFIPVEQPLVPDGKYVIYNPGSGKAMSADATGTYYRAGKDITVTDGKVTNPAADLIWNVSSQDGVYTITTAS
-727 DQPFGDLPK
+727 GSKLSMNDEKNSLPLDAANTTWMVEEATTEGCYYIINATRKGSSGDPYYVEWYANASKGFEEFSTYFYNAANEGIYAMQFIPAETSVTPPDTGLPK
-736 AGDMVVLYNQSAKGV
+736 NGDTVVLYNQSAKGV

-881 AEGVNVTGGIVNAPA
+881 AEGISVTGGIVNAPA

-920 FGVQDL
+920 FGVRDL

-955 NKLTVTVSGTD
+955 DKLTVTVSGTD

-975 AVITVKDEPVIANVT
+975 AVIPVKDEPVITNVT
-990 PVQGAETGESKR
+990 PAQGAETGESKR

-1014 NASVTMVLNGKTVE
+1014 NASVTMALNGKTVE

-1040 AADLADGKVTV
+1040 TADLADGKVTV

-1164 AGKLVALAGFEMTW
+1164 AGSLVALAGFEMTW

-1198 TTLNNKTGDAGMKA
+1198 TTLNNKTSDAGMKA

-1255 VEVGNGEGQVGAGG
+1255 VEVGNGEGQIGAGG

-1360 FEISFYDPDKTES
+1360 FEISFYDPDKTDS

-1391 GAELAKGS
+1391 GAELVKGS

-1444 AATPVTDEE
+1444 AATPVTKEE
-1453 VTLTTTLFNSETSD
+1453 LTLTTTLFNSETSD
-1467 ATIKSLTYTIGDKTI
+1467 AEIESVTYTVGGEVI
-1482 GEDTAAGTLEASSTK
+1482 GEDTTAGTLEASSTK

-1615 RTYSE
+1615 RTYSAE
-1620 AELAAIAAF
+1620 ELAAIAAF

-1653 NSSIKH
+1653 NSNIKH

-1941 PKAVTAAQLADQGFL
+1941 PKTVTAAQLADQGFL

>member
-39 VTQKEELVTGKY
+39 VTEAPEDWSGTYLIVYETGKLILNGSLDTLDAKNNTVDVTIADAKIIGDY
-51 VLVASNGYALGALD
+51 AKYAFTVEKMENGYAIQSA
-65 GTWITAVQPTVN
+65 
-77 EDKIVNP
+77 
-84 ESGVWTLTVGKD
+84 SGKYISGK
-96 GVQLTD
+96 
-102 AAGKTVAPSG
+102 AG
-112 SNNNGIKNAEYN
+112 SNVLNSGTTQAVNTISMDAGAVSIISDSTALQYNVSGARFRYYRNADQN
-124 WAVEFADGKFQFKG
+124 PPA
-138 TGDDTVTLASNE
+138 
-150 KSGNKFRAYK
+150 
-160 NTTASGYPHEF
+160 
-171 TLYKL
+171 LYKL
-176 ETAEQE
+176 E
-182 KVATPTANVA
+182 
-192 DGAEIEVGTKIEFS
+192 
-206 CTTEGAKLY
+206 
-215 YKTAG
+215 
-220 TEYQEY
+220 
-226 TGAIEATQ
+226 
-234 IETYTVKATK
+234 
-244 DGMADSDELTVS
+244 VS
-256 VKVYQLVDKYVKADT
+256 A
-271 IDTGDRVVIYNAKNG
+271 
-286 KIMTT
+286 
-291 EATVYNDKDQ
+291 
-301 LKSAAATVADG
+301 
-312 VLSTEAENAAVLTVT
+312 
-327 KDENDKYS
+327 
-335 FATVDKYLY
+335 
-344 MDNTHVRLVDEKGE
+344 
-358 NTLFQL
+358 
-364 ETATDGWF
+364 
-372 IKADTA
+372 
-378 NYNGKAQYME
+378 
-388 FYADVF
+388 
-394 TVFGMNSSKADIYTF
+394 
-409 QFYKLTQEKNFIGGL
+409 
-424 VPPPTPDPDPEPEEP
+424 PERE
-439 LFKDGEKVVIY
+439 
-450 NPANMKAL
+450 
-458 SSEYSGHYNTGV
+458 
-470 DVTLT
+470 
-475 NGKLTG
+475 
-481 YTDAEVWTVGVNAD
+481 
-495 GSYTFSTAEG
+495 
-505 KKLSMGASYGSTP
+505 
-518 LDDVNTA
+518 
-525 WKITEAKTT
+525 
-534 GCYYIQNAVRGNYL
+534 
-548 EWYAEKG
+548 
-555 NWSSFSSIGDNELL
+555 
-569 FAQAFYRVQQSGIVT
+569 SGIV
-584 SLSDGDTVVVF
+584 SAADLRNGDTVVIF
-595 NPANKKALSTEYDG
+595 NPANGKALSTM
-609 YYNKG
+609 YNGFYNNG
-614 TDVTLADGKLSGYT
+614 TDVTLADGELSGYT
-628 KADIWTVGVNEDGS
+628 ATDIWTVGINEDGT
-642 YTFSTAEG
+642 YTFATSEG
-650 KKLSM
+650 KKLAMQDKFSSM
-655 GASYGSTPLDD
+655 PLEDKAATHTD
-666 VNTAW
+666 W
-671 NVTAAKTEN
+671 SVTAVTGKTDTYYIDNVYRAAEAGAK
-680 CFYIQNAVR
+680 
-689 GNYLEWFAEKGNWS
+689 NYRMQWDTRADYLNWS
-703 SYNKISDEELFA
+703 AYNGTGVNFE

-722 DDGAS
+722 DNGGENPDPEPEPEAGLADGKYIIYNPGSGKAMSADATGTYYRAGKDVTVENGKVADPAEDLIWNVSSENGVYTITTADGSKLSMNDEKNSLPLDAANTTWKVEEATTEGCYYIINATRKGNSGDPYYVEWYAS
-727 DQPFGDLPK
+727 TSKGFEEFSTYFYNAANEDIYAMQFIPVEQPLVPDGKYVIYNPGSGKAMSADATGTYYRAGKDITVTDGKVTNPAADLIWNVSSQDGVYTITTASGSKLSMNDEKNSLPLDAANTTWKVEEATTEGCYYIINATRKGSSGDPYYVEWYANASKGFEEFSTYFYNAANEGIYAMQFIPAETSVTPPDTGDLPK
-736 AGDMVVLYNQSAKGV
+736 NGDTVVLYNQSAKGV

-807 TGNNAFYSKE
+807 TGNNAFYSKG

-881 AEGVNVTGGIVNAPA
+881 AEGISVTGGIVNAPA

-955 NKLTVTVSGTD
+955 DKLTVTVSGTD

-975 AVITVKDEPVIANVT
+975 AVIPVKDEPVITNVT
-990 PVQGAETGESKR
+990 PAQGAETGGSKR

-1014 NASVTMVLNGKTVE
+1014 NAGVTMALNGKTVE
-1028 AAFDGKKITYTP
+1028 VAFDGKKITYTP
-1040 AADLADGKVTV
+1040 TADLADGKVTV

-1164 AGKLVALAGFEMTW
+1164 AGSLVALAGFEMTW

-1198 TTLNNKTGDAGMKA
+1198 TTLNNKTSDAGMKA

-1255 VEVGNGEGQVGAGG
+1255 VEVGNGEGQIGAGG

-1360 FEISFYDPDKTES
+1360 FEISFYDPDKTDS

-1391 GAELAKGS
+1391 GAELVKGS

-1444 AATPVTDEE
+1444 AATPVTKEE
-1453 VTLTTTLFNSETSD
+1453 LTLTTTLFNSETSD
-1467 ATIKSLTYTIGDKTI
+1467 AEIESVTYTVGGEVI
-1482 GEDTAAGTLEASSTK
+1482 GEDTTAGTLEASSTK

-1615 RTYSE
+1615 RTYSAE
-1620 AELAAIAAF
+1620 ELAAIAAF

-1653 NSSIKH
+1653 NSHIKH

-1770 SDGLGGAGTPKY
+1770 KDGLGGAGTPKY

-1832 YRICENLVSLFNQAE
+1832 YRLCENLVSLFNQAE

-1941 PKAVTAAQLADQGFL
+1941 PKTVTAAQLADQGFL

>member
-481 YTDAEVWTVGVNAD
+481 YTDAEVWTVGVN
-495 GSYTFSTAEG
+495 
-505 KKLSMGASYGSTP
+505 
-518 LDDVNTA
+518 
-525 WKITEAKTT
+525 
-534 GCYYIQNAVRGNYL
+534 
-548 EWYAEKG
+548 
-555 NWSSFSSIGDNELL
+555 
-569 FAQAFYRVQQSGIVT
+569 
-584 SLSDGDTVVVF
+584 
-595 NPANKKALSTEYDG
+595 
-609 YYNKG
+609 
-614 TDVTLADGKLSGYT
+614 
-628 KADIWTVGVNEDGS
+628 EDGS

-881 AEGVNVTGGIVNAPA
+881 AEGVSVTGGIVNAPA

-955 NKLTVTVSGTD
+955 DKLTVTVSGTD

-975 AVITVKDEPVIANVT
+975 AVIPVKDEPVITNVT
-990 PVQGAETGESKR
+990 PAQGAETGGSKR

-1014 NASVTMVLNGKTVE
+1014 NAGVTMALNGKTVE

-1040 AADLADGKVTV
+1040 TADLADGKVTV

-1164 AGKLVALAGFEMTW
+1164 AGSLVALAGFEMTW

-1360 FEISFYDPDKTES
+1360 FEISFYDPDKTDS

-1467 ATIKSLTYTIGDKTI
+1467 ATIKSLTYTVGGKTI
-1482 GEDTAAGTLEASSTK
+1482 GEDTTAGTLEASSTK

-1615 RTYSE
+1615 RTYSAE
-1620 AELAAIAAF
+1620 ELAAIKTF
-1629 NAAGGTVILAGW
+1629 NENGGTVILAGW
-1641 SDNYENYDVIQN
+1641 SDNYENYDVIQKN
-1653 NSSIKH
+1653 PAIKH
-1659 MAATQNDVLAA
+1659 MAETQNDVLEA

-2192 FQDVGAV
+2192 FRDVGAV

>member
-39 VTQKEELVTGKY
+39 VTEAPEDWSGTYLIVYETGKLILNGSLDTLDAKNNTVDVTIADAKIIGDY
-51 VLVASNGYALGALD
+51 AKYAFTVEKMENGYAIQSA
-65 GTWITAVQPTVN
+65 
-77 EDKIVNP
+77 
-84 ESGVWTLTVGKD
+84 SGKYISGK
-96 GVQLTD
+96 
-102 AAGKTVAPSG
+102 AG
-112 SNNNGIKNAEYN
+112 SNVLNSGTTQAVNTIRMDAGAVSIISDSTALQYNVSGARFRYYRNADQN
-124 WAVEFADGKFQFKG
+124 PPA
-138 TGDDTVTLASNE
+138 
-150 KSGNKFRAYK
+150 
-160 NTTASGYPHEF
+160 
-171 TLYKL
+171 LYKL
-176 ETAEQE
+176 EA
-182 KVATPTANVA
+182 
-192 DGAEIEVGTKIEFS
+192 
-206 CTTEGAKLY
+206 
-215 YKTAG
+215 
-220 TEYQEY
+220 
-226 TGAIEATQ
+226 
-234 IETYTVKATK
+234 
-244 DGMADSDELTVS
+244 
-256 VKVYQLVDKYVKADT
+256 
-271 IDTGDRVVIYNAKNG
+271 
-286 KIMTT
+286 
-291 EATVYNDKDQ
+291 
-301 LKSAAATVADG
+301 SA
-312 VLSTEAENAAVLTVT
+312 
-327 KDENDKYS
+327 
-335 FATVDKYLY
+335 
-344 MDNTHVRLVDEKGE
+344 
-358 NTLFQL
+358 
-364 ETATDGWF
+364 
-372 IKADTA
+372 
-378 NYNGKAQYME
+378 
-388 FYADVF
+388 
-394 TVFGMNSSKADIYTF
+394 
-409 QFYKLTQEKNFIGGL
+409 
-424 VPPPTPDPDPEPEEP
+424 PERE
-439 LFKDGEKVVIY
+439 
-450 NPANMKAL
+450 
-458 SSEYSGHYNTGV
+458 
-470 DVTLT
+470 
-475 NGKLTG
+475 
-481 YTDAEVWTVGVNAD
+481 
-495 GSYTFSTAEG
+495 
-505 KKLSMGASYGSTP
+505 
-518 LDDVNTA
+518 
-525 WKITEAKTT
+525 
-534 GCYYIQNAVRGNYL
+534 
-548 EWYAEKG
+548 
-555 NWSSFSSIGDNELL
+555 
-569 FAQAFYRVQQSGIVT
+569 SGIV
-584 SLSDGDTVVVF
+584 SAADLRNGDTVVIF
-595 NPANKKALSTEYDG
+595 NPANGKALSTM
-609 YYNKG
+609 YNGFYNNG
-614 TDVTLADGKLSGYT
+614 TDVTLADGELSGYT
-628 KADIWTVGVNEDGS
+628 ATDIWTVGINEDGT
-642 YTFSTAEG
+642 YTFATSEG
-650 KKLSM
+650 KKLAMQDKFSSM
-655 GASYGSTPLDD
+655 PLEDKAATHTD
-666 VNTAW
+666 W
-671 NVTAAKTEN
+671 SVTAVTGKTDTYYIDNVYRAAEAGAK
-680 CFYIQNAVR
+680 
-689 GNYLEWFAEKGNWS
+689 NYRMQWDTRADYLNWS
-703 SYNKISDEELFA
+703 AYNGTGVNFE

-722 DDGAS
+722 DNGGENPDPEPEPEAGLADGKYIIYNPGSGKAMSADATGTYYRAGKDVTVENGKVADPAEDLIWNVSSENGVYTITTADGSKLSMNDEKNSLPLDAANTTWKVEKATTEGCYYIINATRKGNSGDPYYVEWYAS
-727 DQPFGDLPK
+727 TSKGFEEFSTYFYNAANEGIYAMQFIPVEQPLVPDGKYVIYNPGSGKAMSADATGTYYRAGKDITVTDGKVTNPAADLIWNVSSQDGVYTITTASGSKLSMNDEKNSLPLDAANTTWKVEEATTEGCYYIINATRKGSSGDPYYVEWYANASKGFEEFSTYFYNAANEGIYAMQFIPAETSVTPPDTGDLPK
-736 AGDMVVLYNQSAKGV
+736 NGDTVVLYNQSAKGV

-881 AEGVNVTGGIVNAPA
+881 AEGISVTGGIVNAPA

-955 NKLTVTVSGTD
+955 DKLTVTVSGTD

-975 AVITVKDEPVIANVT
+975 AVIPVKDEPVITNVT
-990 PVQGAETGESKR
+990 PAQGAETGESKR

-1014 NASVTMVLNGKTVE
+1014 NAGVTMALNGKTVE

-1040 AADLADGKVTV
+1040 TADLADGKVTV

-1164 AGKLVALAGFEMTW
+1164 AGSLVALAGFEMTW

-1198 TTLNNKTGDAGMKA
+1198 TTLNNKTSDAGMKA

-1255 VEVGNGEGQVGAGG
+1255 VEVGNGEGQIGAGG

-1360 FEISFYDPDKTES
+1360 FEISFYDPDKTDS

-1391 GAELAKGS
+1391 GAELVKGS

-1444 AATPVTDEE
+1444 AATPVTKEE
-1453 VTLTTTLFNSETSD
+1453 LTLTTTLFNSETSD
-1467 ATIKSLTYTIGDKTI
+1467 AEIESVTYTVGGEVI
-1482 GEDTAAGTLEASSTK
+1482 GEDTTAGTLEASSTK

-1600 LTAPSRR
+1600 LTVPSRR

-1653 NSSIKH
+1653 NKSIKH

-1941 PKAVTAAQLADQGFL
+1941 PKTVTAAQLADQGFL
-1956 GSLVTVEGTATKIE
+1956 GSLVTVEGIATKIE

>member
-39 VTQKEELVTGKY
+39 VTEAPEDW
-51 VLVASNGYALGALD
+51 S
-65 GTWITAVQPTVN
+65 GTYLIVN
-77 EDKIVNP
+77 EDNNAAFDGSLTALDAVN
-84 ESGVWTLTVGKD
+84 D
-96 GVQLTD
+96 Y
-102 AAGKTVAPSG
+102 KTVTIEEGTISTG
-112 SNNNGIKNAEYN
+112 SNIAFTIAKMDGGYFVKAASGKYIYQDSNTNG
-124 WAVEFADGKFQFKG
+124 
-138 TGDDTVTLASNE
+138 L
-150 KSGNKFRAYK
+150 KSGDTATANTITMNEDGTVNIVSGGAYLRFNANGDQMRFRYYK
-160 NTTASGYPHEF
+160 SSSYTNQQPI

-176 ETAEQE
+176 EA
-182 KVATPTANVA
+182 
-192 DGAEIEVGTKIEFS
+192 
-206 CTTEGAKLY
+206 
-215 YKTAG
+215 
-220 TEYQEY
+220 
-226 TGAIEATQ
+226 
-234 IETYTVKATK
+234 
-244 DGMADSDELTVS
+244 
-256 VKVYQLVDKYVKADT
+256 
-271 IDTGDRVVIYNAKNG
+271 
-286 KIMTT
+286 
-291 EATVYNDKDQ
+291 
-301 LKSAAATVADG
+301 SA
-312 VLSTEAENAAVLTVT
+312 
-327 KDENDKYS
+327 
-335 FATVDKYLY
+335 
-344 MDNTHVRLVDEKGE
+344 
-358 NTLFQL
+358 
-364 ETATDGWF
+364 
-372 IKADTA
+372 
-378 NYNGKAQYME
+378 
-388 FYADVF
+388 
-394 TVFGMNSSKADIYTF
+394 
-409 QFYKLTQEKNFIGGL
+409 
-424 VPPPTPDPDPEPEEP
+424 PERE
-439 LFKDGEKVVIY
+439 
-450 NPANMKAL
+450 
-458 SSEYSGHYNTGV
+458 
-470 DVTLT
+470 
-475 NGKLTG
+475 
-481 YTDAEVWTVGVNAD
+481 
-495 GSYTFSTAEG
+495 
-505 KKLSMGASYGSTP
+505 
-518 LDDVNTA
+518 
-525 WKITEAKTT
+525 
-534 GCYYIQNAVRGNYL
+534 
-548 EWYAEKG
+548 
-555 NWSSFSSIGDNELL
+555 
-569 FAQAFYRVQQSGIVT
+569 SGIV
-584 SLSDGDTVVVF
+584 SAADLRNGDTVVIF
-595 NPANKKALSTEYDG
+595 NPANGKALSTM
-609 YYNKG
+609 YNGFYNNG
-614 TDVTLADGKLSGYT
+614 TDVTLADGELSGYT
-628 KADIWTVGVNEDGS
+628 ATDIWTVGINEDGT
-642 YTFSTAEG
+642 YTFATSEG
-650 KKLSM
+650 KKLAMQDKFSSM
-655 GASYGSTPLDD
+655 PLEDKAATHTD
-666 VNTAW
+666 W
-671 NVTAAKTEN
+671 SVTAVTGKTDTYYIDNVYRAVEAGAK
-680 CFYIQNAVR
+680 
-689 GNYLEWFAEKGNWS
+689 NYRMQWDTGADYLNWS
-703 SYNKISDEELFA
+703 AYNGTGVNFE

-722 DDGAS
+722 DNGGENPDPEPEPEAGLADGKYIIYNPGSGKAMSADATGTYYRAGKDVTVENGKVADPAEDLIWNVSSENGVYTITTADGSKLSMNDEKNSLPLDAANTTWKVEKATTEGCYYIINATRKGNSGDPYYVEWYAS
-727 DQPFGDLPK
+727 TSKGFEEFSTYFYNAANEGIYAMQFIPVEQPLVPDGKYVIYNPGSGKAMSADATGTYYRAGKDITVTDGKVTNPAADLIWNVSSQDGVYTITTASGSKLSMNDEKNSLPLDAANTTWKVEEATTEGCYYIINATRKGSSGDPYYVEWYANASKGFEEFSTYFYNAANEGIYAMQFIPAETSVTPPDTGDLPK
-736 AGDMVVLYNQSAKGV
+736 NGDTVVLYNQSAKGV

-807 TGNNAFYSKE
+807 TGNNAFYSKDF
-817 ASEDAD
+817 SEEGVTTDDAD

-881 AEGVNVTGGIVNAPA
+881 AEGVSVTGGIVNAPA

-955 NKLTVTVSGTD
+955 DKLTVTVSGTD

-975 AVITVKDEPVIANVT
+975 AVIPVKDEPVITNVT
-990 PVQGAETGESKR
+990 PAQGAETGESKR

-1014 NASVTMVLNGKTVE
+1014 NAGVTMALNGKTVE

-1040 AADLADGKVTV
+1040 TADLADGKVTV

-1164 AGKLVALAGFEMTW
+1164 AGSLVALAGFEMTW

-1198 TTLNNKTGDAGMKA
+1198 TTLNNKTSDAGMKA

-1255 VEVGNGEGQVGAGG
+1255 VEVGNGEGQIGAGG

-1360 FEISFYDPDKTES
+1360 FEISFYDPDKTDS

-1391 GAELAKGS
+1391 GAELVKGS

-1444 AATPVTDEE
+1444 AATPVTKEE
-1453 VTLTTTLFNSETSD
+1453 LTLTTTLFNSETSD
-1467 ATIKSLTYTIGDKTI
+1467 AEIKSVTYTVGGEVI
-1482 GEDTAAGTLEASSTK
+1482 GEDTTAGTLEASSTK

-1615 RTYSE
+1615 RTYSAE
-1620 AELAAIAAF
+1620 ELAAIAAF

-1653 NSSIKH
+1653 NSHIKH

-1682 YDDVRSAADG
+1682 YDDIRSAADG

-1832 YRICENLVSLFNQAE
+1832 YRLCENLVSLFNQAE

-1941 PKAVTAAQLADQGFL
+1941 PKTVTAAQLADQGFL

-2192 FQDVGAV
+2192 FRDVGAV

>member
-39 VTQKEELVTGKY
+39 VTEAPKDWSGTYLIVYETGKLILNGSLDTLDAKNNTVDVTIADAKIIGDY
-51 VLVASNGYALGALD
+51 AKYAFTVEKMENGYAIQSA
-65 GTWITAVQPTVN
+65 
-77 EDKIVNP
+77 
-84 ESGVWTLTVGKD
+84 SGKYISGK
-96 GVQLTD
+96 
-102 AAGKTVAPSG
+102 AG
-112 SNNNGIKNAEYN
+112 SNVLNSGTTQAVNTISMDAGAVSIISDSTALQYNVSGARFRYYRNADQN
-124 WAVEFADGKFQFKG
+124 PPA
-138 TGDDTVTLASNE
+138 
-150 KSGNKFRAYK
+150 
-160 NTTASGYPHEF
+160 
-171 TLYKL
+171 LYKL
-176 ETAEQE
+176 E
-182 KVATPTANVA
+182 
-192 DGAEIEVGTKIEFS
+192 
-206 CTTEGAKLY
+206 
-215 YKTAG
+215 
-220 TEYQEY
+220 
-226 TGAIEATQ
+226 
-234 IETYTVKATK
+234 
-244 DGMADSDELTVS
+244 VS
-256 VKVYQLVDKYVKADT
+256 A
-271 IDTGDRVVIYNAKNG
+271 
-286 KIMTT
+286 
-291 EATVYNDKDQ
+291 
-301 LKSAAATVADG
+301 
-312 VLSTEAENAAVLTVT
+312 
-327 KDENDKYS
+327 
-335 FATVDKYLY
+335 
-344 MDNTHVRLVDEKGE
+344 
-358 NTLFQL
+358 
-364 ETATDGWF
+364 
-372 IKADTA
+372 
-378 NYNGKAQYME
+378 
-388 FYADVF
+388 
-394 TVFGMNSSKADIYTF
+394 
-409 QFYKLTQEKNFIGGL
+409 
-424 VPPPTPDPDPEPEEP
+424 PERE
-439 LFKDGEKVVIY
+439 
-450 NPANMKAL
+450 
-458 SSEYSGHYNTGV
+458 
-470 DVTLT
+470 
-475 NGKLTG
+475 
-481 YTDAEVWTVGVNAD
+481 
-495 GSYTFSTAEG
+495 
-505 KKLSMGASYGSTP
+505 
-518 LDDVNTA
+518 
-525 WKITEAKTT
+525 
-534 GCYYIQNAVRGNYL
+534 
-548 EWYAEKG
+548 
-555 NWSSFSSIGDNELL
+555 
-569 FAQAFYRVQQSGIVT
+569 SGIV
-584 SLSDGDTVVVF
+584 SAADLRNGDTVVIF
-595 NPANKKALSTEYDG
+595 NPANGKALSTM
-609 YYNKG
+609 YNGFYNNG
-614 TDVTLADGKLSGYT
+614 TDVTLADGELSGYT
-628 KADIWTVGVNEDGS
+628 ATDIWTVGINEDGT
-642 YTFSTAEG
+642 YTFATSEG
-650 KKLSM
+650 KKLAMQDKFSSM
-655 GASYGSTPLDD
+655 PLEDKAATHTD
-666 VNTAW
+666 W
-671 NVTAAKTEN
+671 SVTAVTGKTDTYYIDNVYRAAEAGAK
-680 CFYIQNAVR
+680 
-689 GNYLEWFAEKGNWS
+689 NYRMQWDTRADYLNWS
-703 SYNKISDEELFA
+703 AYNGTGVNFE

-722 DDGAS
+722 DNGGENPDPEPEPEAGLADGKYIIYNPGSGKAMSADATGTYYRAGKDVTVENGKVADPAEDLIWNVSSENGVYTITTADGSKLSMNDEKNSLPLDAANTTWKVEKATTEGCYYIINATRKGNSGDPYYVEWYAS
-727 DQPFGDLPK
+727 TSKGFEEFSTYFYNAANEGIYAMQFIPAETSVTPPDTGDLPK
-736 AGDMVVLYNQSAKGV
+736 NGDTVVLYNQSAKGV

-807 TGNNAFYSKE
+807 TGNNAFYSKG

-881 AEGVNVTGGIVNAPA
+881 AEGISVTGGIVNAPA

-955 NKLTVTVSGTD
+955 DKLTVTVSGTD

-975 AVITVKDEPVIANVT
+975 AVIPVKDEPVITNVT
-990 PVQGAETGESKR
+990 PAQGAETGGSKR

-1014 NASVTMVLNGKTVE
+1014 NAGVTMALNGKTVE

-1040 AADLADGKVTV
+1040 TADLADGKVTV

-1096 EDALA
+1096 EDALV

-1164 AGKLVALAGFEMTW
+1164 AGSLVALAGFEMTW

-1198 TTLNNKTGDAGMKA
+1198 TTLNNKTSDAGMKA

-1255 VEVGNGEGQVGAGG
+1255 VEVGNGEGQIGAGG

-1360 FEISFYDPDKTES
+1360 FEISFYDPDKTDS

-1391 GAELAKGS
+1391 GAELVKGS

-1444 AATPVTDEE
+1444 AATPVTKEE
-1453 VTLTTTLFNSETSD
+1453 LTLTTTLFNSETSD
-1467 ATIKSLTYTIGDKTI
+1467 AEIESVTYTVGGEVI
-1482 GEDTAAGTLEASSTK
+1482 GEDTTAGTLEASSTK

-1539 DKLVYIGID
+1539 DKLVCIGID

-1615 RTYSE
+1615 RTYSAE
-1620 AELAAIAAF
+1620 ELAAIAAF

-1653 NSSIKH
+1653 NKSIKH

-1782 TYAENDSRLMVMA
+1782 TYAENDSHLMVMA

-1941 PKAVTAAQLADQGFL
+1941 PKTVTAAQLADQGFL

>member
-39 VTQKEELVTGKY
+39 VTEAPEDWSGTYLIVYETGKLILNGSLDTLDAKNNTVDVTIADAKIIGDY
-51 VLVASNGYALGALD
+51 AKYAFTVEKMENGYAIQSA
-65 GTWITAVQPTVN
+65 
-77 EDKIVNP
+77 
-84 ESGVWTLTVGKD
+84 SGKYISGK
-96 GVQLTD
+96 
-102 AAGKTVAPSG
+102 AG
-112 SNNNGIKNAEYN
+112 SNVLNSGTTQAVNTISMDAGAVSIISDSTALQYNVSGARFRYYRNADQN
-124 WAVEFADGKFQFKG
+124 PPA
-138 TGDDTVTLASNE
+138 
-150 KSGNKFRAYK
+150 
-160 NTTASGYPHEF
+160 
-171 TLYKL
+171 LYKL
-176 ETAEQE
+176 E
-182 KVATPTANVA
+182 
-192 DGAEIEVGTKIEFS
+192 
-206 CTTEGAKLY
+206 
-215 YKTAG
+215 
-220 TEYQEY
+220 
-226 TGAIEATQ
+226 
-234 IETYTVKATK
+234 
-244 DGMADSDELTVS
+244 VS
-256 VKVYQLVDKYVKADT
+256 A
-271 IDTGDRVVIYNAKNG
+271 
-286 KIMTT
+286 
-291 EATVYNDKDQ
+291 
-301 LKSAAATVADG
+301 
-312 VLSTEAENAAVLTVT
+312 
-327 KDENDKYS
+327 
-335 FATVDKYLY
+335 
-344 MDNTHVRLVDEKGE
+344 
-358 NTLFQL
+358 
-364 ETATDGWF
+364 
-372 IKADTA
+372 
-378 NYNGKAQYME
+378 
-388 FYADVF
+388 
-394 TVFGMNSSKADIYTF
+394 
-409 QFYKLTQEKNFIGGL
+409 
-424 VPPPTPDPDPEPEEP
+424 PERE
-439 LFKDGEKVVIY
+439 
-450 NPANMKAL
+450 
-458 SSEYSGHYNTGV
+458 
-470 DVTLT
+470 
-475 NGKLTG
+475 
-481 YTDAEVWTVGVNAD
+481 
-495 GSYTFSTAEG
+495 
-505 KKLSMGASYGSTP
+505 
-518 LDDVNTA
+518 
-525 WKITEAKTT
+525 
-534 GCYYIQNAVRGNYL
+534 
-548 EWYAEKG
+548 
-555 NWSSFSSIGDNELL
+555 
-569 FAQAFYRVQQSGIVT
+569 SGIV
-584 SLSDGDTVVVF
+584 SAADLRNGDTVVIF
-595 NPANKKALSTEYDG
+595 NPANGKALSTM
-609 YYNKG
+609 YNGFYNNG
-614 TDVTLADGKLSGYT
+614 TDVTLADGELSGYT
-628 KADIWTVGVNEDGS
+628 ATDIWTVGINEDGT
-642 YTFSTAEG
+642 YTFATSEG
-650 KKLSM
+650 KKLAMQDKFSSM
-655 GASYGSTPLDD
+655 PLEDKAATHTD
-666 VNTAW
+666 W
-671 NVTAAKTEN
+671 SVTAVTGKTDTYYIDNVYRAAEAGAK
-680 CFYIQNAVR
+680 
-689 GNYLEWFAEKGNWS
+689 NYRMQWDTRADYLNWS
-703 SYNKISDEELFA
+703 AYNGTGVNFE

-722 DDGAS
+722 DNGGENPDPEPEPEAGLADGKYIIYNPGSGKAMSADATGTYYRAGKDVTVENGKVADPAEDLIWNVSSENGVYTITTADGSKLSMNDEKNSLPLDAANTTWKVEKATTEGCYYIINATRKGNSGDPYYVEWYAS
-727 DQPFGDLPK
+727 TSKGFEEFSTYFYNAANEGIYAMQFIPVEQPLVPDGKYVIYNPGSGKAMSADATGTYYRAGKDITVTDGKVTNPAADLIWNVSSQDGVYTITTASGSKLSMNDEKNSLPLDAANTTWKVEEATTDGCYYIINATRKGSSGDPYYVEWYANASKGFEEFSTYFYNAANEGIYAMQFIPAETSVTPPDTGDLPK
-736 AGDMVVLYNQSAKGV
+736 NGDTVVLYNQSAKGV

-881 AEGVNVTGGIVNAPA
+881 AEGISVTGGIVNAPA

-955 NKLTVTVSGTD
+955 DKLTVTVSGTD

-975 AVITVKDEPVIANVT
+975 AVIPVKDEPVITNVT
-990 PVQGAETGESKR
+990 PAQGAETGESKR

-1014 NASVTMVLNGKTVE
+1014 NAGVTMALNGKTVE

-1040 AADLADGKVTV
+1040 TADLADGKVTV

-1164 AGKLVALAGFEMTW
+1164 AGSLVALAGFEMTW

-1198 TTLNNKTGDAGMKA
+1198 TTLNNKTSDAGMKA

-1255 VEVGNGEGQVGAGG
+1255 VEVGNGEGQIGAGG

-1360 FEISFYDPDKTES
+1360 FEISFYDPDKTDS

-1444 AATPVTDEE
+1444 AATPVTKEE
-1453 VTLTTTLFNSETSD
+1453 LTLTTTLFNSETSD
-1467 ATIKSLTYTIGDKTI
+1467 AEIESVTYTVGGEVI
-1482 GEDTAAGTLEASSTK
+1482 GEDTTAGTLEASSTK

-1600 LTAPSRR
+1600 LTVPSRR

-1653 NSSIKH
+1653 NKSIKH

-1941 PKAVTAAQLADQGFL
+1941 PKTVTAAQLADQGFL

>member
-39 VTQKEELVTGKY
+39 VTEAPKDWSGTYLIVYETGKLILNGSLDTLDAKNNTVDVTIADAKIIGDY
-51 VLVASNGYALGALD
+51 AKYAFTVEKMENGYAIQSA
-65 GTWITAVQPTVN
+65 
-77 EDKIVNP
+77 
-84 ESGVWTLTVGKD
+84 SGKYISGK
-96 GVQLTD
+96 
-102 AAGKTVAPSG
+102 AG
-112 SNNNGIKNAEYN
+112 SNVLNSGTTQAVNTISMDAGAVSIISDSTALQYNVSGARFRYYRNADQN
-124 WAVEFADGKFQFKG
+124 PPA
-138 TGDDTVTLASNE
+138 
-150 KSGNKFRAYK
+150 
-160 NTTASGYPHEF
+160 
-171 TLYKL
+171 LYKL
-176 ETAEQE
+176 E
-182 KVATPTANVA
+182 
-192 DGAEIEVGTKIEFS
+192 
-206 CTTEGAKLY
+206 
-215 YKTAG
+215 
-220 TEYQEY
+220 
-226 TGAIEATQ
+226 
-234 IETYTVKATK
+234 
-244 DGMADSDELTVS
+244 VS
-256 VKVYQLVDKYVKADT
+256 A
-271 IDTGDRVVIYNAKNG
+271 
-286 KIMTT
+286 
-291 EATVYNDKDQ
+291 
-301 LKSAAATVADG
+301 
-312 VLSTEAENAAVLTVT
+312 
-327 KDENDKYS
+327 
-335 FATVDKYLY
+335 
-344 MDNTHVRLVDEKGE
+344 
-358 NTLFQL
+358 
-364 ETATDGWF
+364 
-372 IKADTA
+372 
-378 NYNGKAQYME
+378 
-388 FYADVF
+388 
-394 TVFGMNSSKADIYTF
+394 
-409 QFYKLTQEKNFIGGL
+409 
-424 VPPPTPDPDPEPEEP
+424 PERE
-439 LFKDGEKVVIY
+439 
-450 NPANMKAL
+450 
-458 SSEYSGHYNTGV
+458 
-470 DVTLT
+470 
-475 NGKLTG
+475 
-481 YTDAEVWTVGVNAD
+481 
-495 GSYTFSTAEG
+495 
-505 KKLSMGASYGSTP
+505 
-518 LDDVNTA
+518 
-525 WKITEAKTT
+525 
-534 GCYYIQNAVRGNYL
+534 
-548 EWYAEKG
+548 
-555 NWSSFSSIGDNELL
+555 
-569 FAQAFYRVQQSGIVT
+569 SGIV
-584 SLSDGDTVVVF
+584 SAADLRNGDTVVIF
-595 NPANKKALSTEYDG
+595 NPANGKALSTM
-609 YYNKG
+609 YNGFYNNG
-614 TDVTLADGKLSGYT
+614 TDVTLADGELSGYT
-628 KADIWTVGVNEDGS
+628 ATDIWTVGINEDGT
-642 YTFSTAEG
+642 YTFATSEG
-650 KKLSM
+650 KKLAMQDKFSSM
-655 GASYGSTPLDD
+655 PLEDKAATHTD
-666 VNTAW
+666 W
-671 NVTAAKTEN
+671 SVTAVTGKTDIYYIDNVYRAAEAGAK
-680 CFYIQNAVR
+680 
-689 GNYLEWFAEKGNWS
+689 NYRMQWDTRADYLNWS
-703 SYNKISDEELFA
+703 AYNGTGVNFE

-722 DDGAS
+722 DNGGENPDPEPEPEAGLADGKYIIYNPGSGKAMSADATGTYYRAGKDITVTDGKVTNPAADLIWNVSSQDGVYTITTAS
-727 DQPFGDLPK
+727 GSKLSMNDEKNSLPLDAANTTWKVEEATTEGCYYIINATRKGSSGDPYYVEWYANASKGFEEFSTYFYNAANEGIYAMQFIPAETSVTPPDTGDLPK
-736 AGDMVVLYNQSAKGV
+736 NGDTVVLYNQSAKGV

-881 AEGVNVTGGIVNAPA
+881 AEGISVTGGIVNAPA

-938 KNGDA
+938 KNGAA

-955 NKLTVTVSGTD
+955 DKLTVTVSGTD

-975 AVITVKDEPVIANVT
+975 AVIPVKDEPVITNVT
-990 PVQGAETGESKR
+990 PAQGAETGESKR

-1014 NASVTMVLNGKTVE
+1014 NAGVTMALNGKTVE

-1040 AADLADGKVTV
+1040 TADLADGKVTV

-1164 AGKLVALAGFEMTW
+1164 AGSLVALAGFEMTW

-1198 TTLNNKTGDAGMKA
+1198 TTLNNKTSDAGMKA

-1255 VEVGNGEGQVGAGG
+1255 VEVGNGEGQIGAGG

-1360 FEISFYDPDKTES
+1360 FEISFYDPDKTDS

-1391 GAELAKGS
+1391 GAELVKGS

-1444 AATPVTDEE
+1444 AATPVTKEE
-1453 VTLTTTLFNSETSD
+1453 LTLTTTLFNSETSD
-1467 ATIKSLTYTIGDKTI
+1467 AEIKSVTYTVGGEVI
-1482 GEDTAAGTLEASSTK
+1482 GEDTTAGTLEASSTK

-1615 RTYSE
+1615 RTYSAE
-1620 AELAAIAAF
+1620 ELAAIAAF

-1653 NSSIKH
+1653 NKSIKH

-1941 PKAVTAAQLADQGFL
+1941 PKTVTAAQLADQGFL

>member
-39 VTQKEELVTGKY
+39 VTEAPEDWSGTYLIVYETGKLILNGSLDTLDAKNNTVDVTIADAKIIGDY
-51 VLVASNGYALGALD
+51 AKYAFTVEKMENGYAIQSA
-65 GTWITAVQPTVN
+65 
-77 EDKIVNP
+77 
-84 ESGVWTLTVGKD
+84 SGKYISGK
-96 GVQLTD
+96 
-102 AAGKTVAPSG
+102 AG
-112 SNNNGIKNAEYN
+112 SNVLNSGTTQAVNTISMDAGAVSIISDSTALQYNVSGARFRYYRNADQN
-124 WAVEFADGKFQFKG
+124 PPA
-138 TGDDTVTLASNE
+138 
-150 KSGNKFRAYK
+150 
-160 NTTASGYPHEF
+160 
-171 TLYKL
+171 LYKL
-176 ETAEQE
+176 E
-182 KVATPTANVA
+182 
-192 DGAEIEVGTKIEFS
+192 
-206 CTTEGAKLY
+206 
-215 YKTAG
+215 
-220 TEYQEY
+220 
-226 TGAIEATQ
+226 
-234 IETYTVKATK
+234 
-244 DGMADSDELTVS
+244 VS
-256 VKVYQLVDKYVKADT
+256 A
-271 IDTGDRVVIYNAKNG
+271 
-286 KIMTT
+286 
-291 EATVYNDKDQ
+291 
-301 LKSAAATVADG
+301 
-312 VLSTEAENAAVLTVT
+312 
-327 KDENDKYS
+327 
-335 FATVDKYLY
+335 
-344 MDNTHVRLVDEKGE
+344 
-358 NTLFQL
+358 
-364 ETATDGWF
+364 
-372 IKADTA
+372 
-378 NYNGKAQYME
+378 
-388 FYADVF
+388 
-394 TVFGMNSSKADIYTF
+394 
-409 QFYKLTQEKNFIGGL
+409 
-424 VPPPTPDPDPEPEEP
+424 PERE
-439 LFKDGEKVVIY
+439 
-450 NPANMKAL
+450 
-458 SSEYSGHYNTGV
+458 
-470 DVTLT
+470 
-475 NGKLTG
+475 
-481 YTDAEVWTVGVNAD
+481 
-495 GSYTFSTAEG
+495 
-505 KKLSMGASYGSTP
+505 
-518 LDDVNTA
+518 
-525 WKITEAKTT
+525 
-534 GCYYIQNAVRGNYL
+534 
-548 EWYAEKG
+548 
-555 NWSSFSSIGDNELL
+555 
-569 FAQAFYRVQQSGIVT
+569 SGIV
-584 SLSDGDTVVVF
+584 SAADLRNGDTVVIF
-595 NPANKKALSTEYDG
+595 NPANGKALSTM
-609 YYNKG
+609 YNGFYNNG
-614 TDVTLADGKLSGYT
+614 TDVTLADGELSGYT
-628 KADIWTVGVNEDGS
+628 ATDIWTVGINEDGT
-642 YTFSTAEG
+642 YTFATSEG
-650 KKLSM
+650 KKLAMQDKFSSM
-655 GASYGSTPLDD
+655 PLEDKAATHTD
-666 VNTAW
+666 W
-671 NVTAAKTEN
+671 SVTAVTGKTDTYYIDNVYRAAEAGAK
-680 CFYIQNAVR
+680 
-689 GNYLEWFAEKGNWS
+689 NYRMQWDTRADYLNWS
-703 SYNKISDEELFA
+703 AYNGTGVNFE

-722 DDGAS
+722 DNGGENPDPEPEPEAGLADGKYIIYNPGSGKAMSADATGTYYRAGKDVTVENGKVADPAEDLIWNVSSENGVYTITTADGSKLSMNDEKNSLPLDAANTTWKVEKATTEGCYYIINATRKGNSGDPYYVEWYAS
-727 DQPFGDLPK
+727 TSKGFEEFSTYFYNAANEGIYAMQFIPVEQPLVPDGKYVIYNPGSGKAMSADATGTYYRAGKDITVTDGKVTNPAADLIWNVSSQDGVYTITTASGSKLSMNDEKNSLPLDAANTTWKVEEATTEGCYYIINATRKGSSGDPYYVEWYANASKGFEEFSTYFYNAANEGIYAMQFIPAETSVTPPDTGDLPK
-736 AGDMVVLYNQSAKGV
+736 NGDTVVLYNQSAKGV
-751 LAAQDANESP
+751 LAAQDTNESP

-807 TGNNAFYSKE
+807 TGNNAFYSKG

-881 AEGVNVTGGIVNAPA
+881 AEGISVTGGIVNAPA

-955 NKLTVTVSGTD
+955 DKLTVTVSGTD

-975 AVITVKDEPVIANVT
+975 AVISVKDEPVITNVT
-990 PVQGAETGESKR
+990 PAQGAETGESKR

-1014 NASVTMVLNGKTVE
+1014 NAGVTMALNGKTVE

-1040 AADLADGKVTV
+1040 TADLADGKVTV

-1164 AGKLVALAGFEMTW
+1164 AGSLVALAGFEMTW

-1198 TTLNNKTGDAGMKA
+1198 TTLNNKTSDAGMKA

-1255 VEVGNGEGQVGAGG
+1255 VEVGNGEGQIGAGG

-1360 FEISFYDPDKTES
+1360 FEISFYDPDKTDS

-1391 GAELAKGS
+1391 GAELVKGS

-1444 AATPVTDEE
+1444 AATPVTKEE
-1453 VTLTTTLFNSETSD
+1453 LTLTTTLFNSETSD
-1467 ATIKSLTYTIGDKTI
+1467 AEIKSVTYTVGGEVI
-1482 GEDTAAGTLEASSTK
+1482 GEDTTAGTLEASSTK

-1600 LTAPSRR
+1600 LTVPSRR

-1653 NSSIKH
+1653 NKSIKH

-1941 PKAVTAAQLADQGFL
+1941 PKTVTAAQLADQGFL

>member
-39 VTQKEELVTGKY
+39 VTEAPEDW
-51 VLVASNGYALGALD
+51 S
-65 GTWITAVQPTVN
+65 GTYLIVN
-77 EDKIVNP
+77 EDNNAAFDGSLTALDAVN
-84 ESGVWTLTVGKD
+84 D
-96 GVQLTD
+96 Y
-102 AAGKTVAPSG
+102 KTVTIEEGTISTG
-112 SNNNGIKNAEYN
+112 SNIAFTIAKMDGGYFVKAASGKYIYQDSNTNG
-124 WAVEFADGKFQFKG
+124 
-138 TGDDTVTLASNE
+138 L
-150 KSGNKFRAYK
+150 KSGDTATANTITMNEDGTVNIVSGGAYLRFNANGDQMRFRYYK
-160 NTTASGYPHEF
+160 SSSYTNQQPI

-176 ETAEQE
+176 EA
-182 KVATPTANVA
+182 
-192 DGAEIEVGTKIEFS
+192 
-206 CTTEGAKLY
+206 
-215 YKTAG
+215 
-220 TEYQEY
+220 
-226 TGAIEATQ
+226 
-234 IETYTVKATK
+234 
-244 DGMADSDELTVS
+244 
-256 VKVYQLVDKYVKADT
+256 
-271 IDTGDRVVIYNAKNG
+271 
-286 KIMTT
+286 
-291 EATVYNDKDQ
+291 
-301 LKSAAATVADG
+301 SA
-312 VLSTEAENAAVLTVT
+312 
-327 KDENDKYS
+327 
-335 FATVDKYLY
+335 
-344 MDNTHVRLVDEKGE
+344 
-358 NTLFQL
+358 
-364 ETATDGWF
+364 
-372 IKADTA
+372 
-378 NYNGKAQYME
+378 
-388 FYADVF
+388 
-394 TVFGMNSSKADIYTF
+394 
-409 QFYKLTQEKNFIGGL
+409 
-424 VPPPTPDPDPEPEEP
+424 PERE
-439 LFKDGEKVVIY
+439 
-450 NPANMKAL
+450 
-458 SSEYSGHYNTGV
+458 
-470 DVTLT
+470 
-475 NGKLTG
+475 
-481 YTDAEVWTVGVNAD
+481 
-495 GSYTFSTAEG
+495 
-505 KKLSMGASYGSTP
+505 
-518 LDDVNTA
+518 
-525 WKITEAKTT
+525 
-534 GCYYIQNAVRGNYL
+534 
-548 EWYAEKG
+548 
-555 NWSSFSSIGDNELL
+555 
-569 FAQAFYRVQQSGIVT
+569 SGIV
-584 SLSDGDTVVVF
+584 SAADLRNGDTVVIF
-595 NPANKKALSTEYDG
+595 NPANGKAMSTT
-609 YYNKG
+609 YNGFYNNG

-628 KADIWTVGVNEDGS
+628 ATDIWTVGINEDGT
-642 YTFSTAEG
+642 YTFATSEG
-650 KKLSM
+650 KKLAMQDKFSSM
-655 GASYGSTPLDD
+655 PLEDEAATHTD
-666 VNTAW
+666 W
-671 NVTAAKTEN
+671 SVTAVTGKTDTYYIDNVYRAAEAGAK
-680 CFYIQNAVR
+680 
-689 GNYLEWFAEKGNWS
+689 NYRMQWDTRADYLNWS
-703 SYNKISDEELFA
+703 AYNGTGVNFE

-722 DDGAS
+722 DNGGENPDPEPEPEAGLADGKYIIYNPGSGKAMSADATGTYYRAGKDVTVENGKVADPAEDLIWNVSSENGVYTITTADGSKLSMNDEKNSLPLDAANTTWKVEKATTEGCYYIINATRKGNSGDPYYVEWYAS
-727 DQPFGDLPK
+727 TSKGFEEFSTYFYNAANEGIYAMQFIPVEQPLVPDGKYVIYNPGSGKAMSADATGTYYRAGKDITVTDGKVTNPAADLIWNVSSQDGVYTITTASGSKLSMNDEKNSLPLDAANTTWKVEEATTEGCYYIINATRKGSSGDPYYVEWYANASKGFEEFSTYFYNAANEGIYAMQFIPAETSVTPPDTGNLPK
-736 AGDMVVLYNQSAKGV
+736 NGDTVVLYNQSAKGV

-807 TGNNAFYSKE
+807 TGNNAFYSKDF
-817 ASEDAD
+817 SEEGVTTDDAD

-881 AEGVNVTGGIVNAPA
+881 AEGVSVTGGIVNAPA

-920 FGVQDL
+920 FGVRDL

-955 NKLTVTVSGTD
+955 DKLTVTVSGTD

-975 AVITVKDEPVIANVT
+975 AVIPVKDEPVITNVT
-990 PVQGAETGESKR
+990 PAQGAETGESKR

-1014 NASVTMVLNGKTVE
+1014 NAGVTMALNGKTVE

-1164 AGKLVALAGFEMTW
+1164 AGSLVALAGFEMTW

-1198 TTLNNKTGDAGMKA
+1198 TTLNNKTSDAGMKA

-1233 TTFGTFQ
+1233 TTFGTFS

-1360 FEISFYDPDKTES
+1360 FEISFYDPDKTDS

-1467 ATIKSLTYTIGDKTI
+1467 AEIKSLTYTIGGEVI
-1482 GEDTAAGTLEASSTK
+1482 GEDTTAGTLKASSTTDVEFK
-1497 SVTFQYTPTAARMT
+1497 YTPDKARMT

-1615 RTYSE
+1615 RTYSAE
-1620 AELAAIAAF
+1620 ELAAIKTF
-1629 NAAGGTVILAGW
+1629 NENGGTVILAGW
-1641 SDNYENYDVIQN
+1641 SDNYENYDVIQKN
-1653 NSSIKH
+1653 PAIKH
-1659 MAATQNDVLAA
+1659 MAETQNDVLEA

-1832 YRICENLVSLFNQAE
+1832 CRICENLVSLFNQAE

-2024 VLADGTPV
+2024 VLVDGTPV

-2077 DGVNDLYR
+2077 DGVNALYR

-2144 ANGLVLGYEDG
+2144 ANGLALGYEDG

>member
-39 VTQKEELVTGKY
+39 VTEAPEDWSGTYLIVYETGKLILNGSLDTLDAKNNTVDVTIADAKIIGDY
-51 VLVASNGYALGALD
+51 AKYAFTVEKMENGYAIQSA
-65 GTWITAVQPTVN
+65 
-77 EDKIVNP
+77 
-84 ESGVWTLTVGKD
+84 SGKYISGK
-96 GVQLTD
+96 
-102 AAGKTVAPSG
+102 AG
-112 SNNNGIKNAEYN
+112 SNVLNSGTTQAVNTISMDAGAVSIISDSTALQYNVSGARFRYYRNADQN
-124 WAVEFADGKFQFKG
+124 PPA
-138 TGDDTVTLASNE
+138 
-150 KSGNKFRAYK
+150 
-160 NTTASGYPHEF
+160 
-171 TLYKL
+171 LYKL
-176 ETAEQE
+176 E
-182 KVATPTANVA
+182 
-192 DGAEIEVGTKIEFS
+192 
-206 CTTEGAKLY
+206 
-215 YKTAG
+215 
-220 TEYQEY
+220 
-226 TGAIEATQ
+226 
-234 IETYTVKATK
+234 
-244 DGMADSDELTVS
+244 VS
-256 VKVYQLVDKYVKADT
+256 A
-271 IDTGDRVVIYNAKNG
+271 
-286 KIMTT
+286 
-291 EATVYNDKDQ
+291 
-301 LKSAAATVADG
+301 
-312 VLSTEAENAAVLTVT
+312 
-327 KDENDKYS
+327 
-335 FATVDKYLY
+335 
-344 MDNTHVRLVDEKGE
+344 
-358 NTLFQL
+358 
-364 ETATDGWF
+364 
-372 IKADTA
+372 
-378 NYNGKAQYME
+378 
-388 FYADVF
+388 
-394 TVFGMNSSKADIYTF
+394 
-409 QFYKLTQEKNFIGGL
+409 
-424 VPPPTPDPDPEPEEP
+424 PERE
-439 LFKDGEKVVIY
+439 
-450 NPANMKAL
+450 
-458 SSEYSGHYNTGV
+458 
-470 DVTLT
+470 
-475 NGKLTG
+475 
-481 YTDAEVWTVGVNAD
+481 
-495 GSYTFSTAEG
+495 
-505 KKLSMGASYGSTP
+505 
-518 LDDVNTA
+518 
-525 WKITEAKTT
+525 
-534 GCYYIQNAVRGNYL
+534 
-548 EWYAEKG
+548 
-555 NWSSFSSIGDNELL
+555 
-569 FAQAFYRVQQSGIVT
+569 SGIV
-584 SLSDGDTVVVF
+584 SAADLRNGDTVVIF
-595 NPANKKALSTEYDG
+595 NPANGKALSTM
-609 YYNKG
+609 YNGFYNNG
-614 TDVTLADGKLSGYT
+614 TDVTLADGELSGYT
-628 KADIWTVGVNEDGS
+628 ATDIWTVGINEDGT
-642 YTFSTAEG
+642 YTFATSEG
-650 KKLSM
+650 KKLAMQDKFSSM
-655 GASYGSTPLDD
+655 PLEDKAATHTD
-666 VNTAW
+666 W
-671 NVTAAKTEN
+671 SVTAVTGKTDTYYIDNVYRAAEAGAK
-680 CFYIQNAVR
+680 
-689 GNYLEWFAEKGNWS
+689 NYRMQWDTRADYLNWS
-703 SYNKISDEELFA
+703 AYNGTGVNFE

-722 DDGAS
+722 DNGGENPDPEPEPEAGLADGKYIIYNPGSGKAMSADATGTYYRAGKDVTVENGKVADPAEDLIWNVSSENGVYTITTADGSKLSMNDEKNSLPLDAANTTWKVEKATTEGCYYIINATRKGNSGDPYYVEWYAS
-727 DQPFGDLPK
+727 TSKGFEEFSTYFYNAANEGIYAMQFIPVEQPLVPDGKYVIYNPGSGKAMSADATGTYYRAGKDITVTDGKVTNPAADLIWNVSSQDGVYTITTASGSKLSMNDEKNSLPLDAANTTWKVEEATTEGCYYIINATRKGSSGDPYYVEWYANASKGFEEFSTYFYNAANEGIYAMQFIPAETSVTPPDTGDLPK
-736 AGDMVVLYNQSAKGV
+736 NGDTVVLYNQSAKGV

-881 AEGVNVTGGIVNAPA
+881 AEGISVTGGIVNAPA

-955 NKLTVTVSGTD
+955 DKLTVTVSGTD

-975 AVITVKDEPVIANVT
+975 AVIPVKDEPVITNVT
-990 PVQGAETGESKR
+990 PAQGAETGESKR

-1014 NASVTMVLNGKTVE
+1014 NAGVTMALNGKTVE

-1040 AADLADGKVTV
+1040 TADLADGKVTV

-1164 AGKLVALAGFEMTW
+1164 AGSLVALAGFEMTW

-1198 TTLNNKTGDAGMKA
+1198 TTLNNKTSDAGMKA

-1255 VEVGNGEGQVGAGG
+1255 VEVGNGEGQIGAGG

-1360 FEISFYDPDKTES
+1360 FEISFYDPDKTDS

-1444 AATPVTDEE
+1444 AATPVTKEE
-1453 VTLTTTLFNSETSD
+1453 LTLTTTLFNSETSD
-1467 ATIKSLTYTIGDKTI
+1467 AEIESVTYTVGGEVI
-1482 GEDTAAGTLEASSTK
+1482 GEDTTAGTLEASSTK

-1600 LTAPSRR
+1600 LTVPSRR

-1653 NSSIKH
+1653 NKSIKH

-1941 PKAVTAAQLADQGFL
+1941 PKTVTAAQLADQGFL

>member
-51 VLVASNGYALGALD
+51 VLVASNDYALGVLD
-65 GTWITAVQPTVN
+65 NGWITAVQPTVDEN
-77 EDKIVNP
+77 KIVNP
-84 ESGVWTLTVGKD
+84 ESGVWTLTVGKN

-102 AAGKTVAPSG
+102 AAGKTVAPKG
-112 SNNNGIKNAEYN
+112 GNANGIQEGTYN
-124 WAVEFADGKFQFKG
+124 WAMSFADGKFQFKG
-138 TGDDTVTLASNE
+138 TGEDTVTLASNE
-150 KSGNKFRAYK
+150 GAENKFRAYK
-160 NTTASGYPHEF
+160 NSTASGYPHEF

-176 ETAEQE
+176 E
-182 KVATPTANVA
+182 
-192 DGAEIEVGTKIEFS
+192 
-206 CTTEGAKLY
+206 
-215 YKTAG
+215 
-220 TEYQEY
+220 
-226 TGAIEATQ
+226 
-234 IETYTVKATK
+234 
-244 DGMADSDELTVS
+244 
-256 VKVYQLVDKYVKADT
+256 
-271 IDTGDRVVIYNAKNG
+271 
-286 KIMTT
+286 
-291 EATVYNDKDQ
+291 
-301 LKSAAATVADG
+301 AA
-312 VLSTEAENAAVLTVT
+312 
-327 KDENDKYS
+327 
-335 FATVDKYLY
+335 
-344 MDNTHVRLVDEKGE
+344 
-358 NTLFQL
+358 
-364 ETATDGWF
+364 
-372 IKADTA
+372 
-378 NYNGKAQYME
+378 
-388 FYADVF
+388 
-394 TVFGMNSSKADIYTF
+394 
-409 QFYKLTQEKNFIGGL
+409 
-424 VPPPTPDPDPEPEEP
+424 EPERE
-439 LFKDGEKVVIY
+439 
-450 NPANMKAL
+450 
-458 SSEYSGHYNTGV
+458 
-470 DVTLT
+470 
-475 NGKLTG
+475 
-481 YTDAEVWTVGVNAD
+481 
-495 GSYTFSTAEG
+495 
-505 KKLSMGASYGSTP
+505 
-518 LDDVNTA
+518 
-525 WKITEAKTT
+525 
-534 GCYYIQNAVRGNYL
+534 
-548 EWYAEKG
+548 
-555 NWSSFSSIGDNELL
+555 
-569 FAQAFYRVQQSGIVT
+569 SGIV
-584 SLSDGDTVVVF
+584 SAADLRNGDTVVIF
-595 NPANKKALSTEYDG
+595 NPANKKALSTEYKG
-609 YYNKG
+609 FSNKD
-614 TDVTLADGKLSGYT
+614 TNVTLADGKLSGYT
-628 KADIWTVGVNEDGS
+628 EADIWTVGINEDGT
-642 YTFSTAEG
+642 YTFATSDG
-650 KKLSM
+650 GKLSM
-655 GASYGSTPLDD
+655 DTGYASTPLDK
-666 VNTAW
+666 VNDAW
-671 NVTAAKTEN
+671 KIAAAKTDG
-680 CFYIQNAVR
+680 CYYIQNVGR
-689 GNYLEWFAEKGNWS
+689 GNYLEWYADETKWS
-703 SYNKISDEELFA
+703 SYGKIEDGTETLFA

-722 DDGAS
+722 DNGGESPDPEPEPEAGLADGKYIIYNPESGKAMSADATGTYYRAGKDVTVENGKVADPSEDIIWNVSSENGVYTITTADGKKLSMNDEKNSLPLDAANTTWKVEKATTEGCYYIINATRKGNSGDPYYVEWYAS
-727 DQPFGDLPK
+727 TSKGFEEFSTYFYNAANEGIYAMQFIPVEQPLVPDGKYVIYNPGSGKAMSADATGTYYRAGKDITVTDGKVTNPAADLIWNVSSQDGVYTITTASGSKLSMNDEKNSLPLDAANTTWKVEEATTEGCYYIINATRKGSSGDPYYVEWYVNASKGFEEFSTYFYNAANEGIYAMQFIPAETSVTPPDTGNLPK
-736 AGDMVVLYNQSAKGV
+736 NGDTVVLYNQSAKGV

-807 TGNNAFYSKE
+807 TGNNAFYSKDF
-817 ASEDAD
+817 SEEGVTTDDAD

-881 AEGVNVTGGIVNAPA
+881 AEGVSVTGGIVNAPA

-920 FGVQDL
+920 FGVRDL

-955 NKLTVTVSGTD
+955 DKLTVTVSGTD

-975 AVITVKDEPVIANVT
+975 AVIPVKDEPVITNVT
-990 PVQGAETGESKR
+990 PAQGAETGESKR

-1014 NASVTMVLNGKTVE
+1014 NAGVTMALNGKTVE

-1164 AGKLVALAGFEMTW
+1164 AGSLVALAGFEMTW

-1198 TTLNNKTGDAGMKA
+1198 TTLNNKTSDAGMKA

-1233 TTFGTFQ
+1233 TTFGTFS

-1286 LAPSNNQDNHKG
+1286 LAPTNNQDNHKG

-1360 FEISFYDPDKTES
+1360 FEISFYDPDKTDS

-1467 ATIKSLTYTIGDKTI
+1467 AEIKSLTYTIGGEVI
-1482 GEDTAAGTLEASSTK
+1482 GEDTTAGTLKASSTTDVEFK
-1497 SVTFQYTPTAARMT
+1497 YTPDKARMT

-1539 DKLVYIGID
+1539 NKLVYIGID

-1574 DVRTVQLNSSEE
+1574 DVRTVQLSSSEE

-1615 RTYSE
+1615 RTYSAE
-1620 AELAAIAAF
+1620 ELAAIKTF
-1629 NAAGGTVILAGW
+1629 NENGGTVILAGW
-1641 SDNYENYDVIQN
+1641 SDNYENYDVIQKN
-1653 NSSIKH
+1653 PAIKH
-1659 MAATQNDVLAA
+1659 MAETQNDVLEA

-1700 SDYNMENP
+1700 SDYNMENS

-2192 FQDVGAV
+2192 FRDVGAV